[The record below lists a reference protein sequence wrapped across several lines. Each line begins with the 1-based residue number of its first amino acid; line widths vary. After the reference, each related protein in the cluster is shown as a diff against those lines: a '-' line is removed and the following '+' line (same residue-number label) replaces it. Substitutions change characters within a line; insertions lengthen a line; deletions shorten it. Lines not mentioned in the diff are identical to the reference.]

1 MIDSDIIMASATS
14 ASEPHVFNPLA
25 FDLSKAVS
33 QLSTLIGSSTFGS
46 VDLDI
51 IHGANSL
58 TAKSRLLDTVAK
70 AMINPAWTLGAIR
83 LFRPIVIDLVARWTL
98 PGFTNF
104 LDSTPASP
112 NASRTVYKIELV
124 AKAFS
129 IVLPIVPQVKSLAV
143 TYFAHS
149 TSLFERL
156 NHLSNYRELEVTSLL
171 TAELQDLLLTTYRLL
186 GFSASTFA
194 PLWNWGP
201 LVQLLQFQ
209 SPCIRYITVLCLGK
223 VYGLS
228 DAQVKSLLASVVGAG
243 HSLDESDEPLFM
255 TIDGNRIDIRFL
267 SLWEQQQLADAQ
279 ILLLHNNYHLNSDE
293 QQHELSEDDLCSLTS
308 NLCGV
313 LLSKTAFLDRKQE
326 SAEHFYDP
334 KLVLTSTTSK
344 NLHAVSLALSIG
356 APTLLEGVTG
366 AGKTALVEE
375 LASRTGRGAELV
387 KIHLGDQTDPKVLLG
402 TYVSTSTPGSFRWQ
416 AGVLTTAVME
426 GRWVLIEDI
435 DLAPAE
441 VLSVL
446 LPLLE
451 TRHLFIPSRGEKIK
465 AKEGFQLFGT
475 RSFVPT
481 RSGKGISSR
490 GGELMTGANLWT
502 RVHVEPLSVQELET
516 VVRQK
521 FTHIGDFA
529 THVMTLFQTVVGM
542 YQDPNFSALA
552 SSTMGRFLSTR
563 DLMKWCN
570 RVDILIGEKLNNST
584 DVGMDLT
591 LRQDLFS
598 EANDCFCGMIP
609 DYNVWMTVLETLGR
623 PLQISQELV
632 HNYVDQY
639 KPALEV
645 DESTIRI
652 GRVNLSSIAAHGK
665 QKQKQALIKREK
677 KRPFATTGHAL
688 RLMERIAVCIHLTE
702 PVLLVGETGT
712 GKTTVVQHLA
722 DMIHQNL
729 VVVNLSQQSDSSDLL
744 GGFKPVDGKVLAIPM
759 KEEFERLFEKT
770 FSVKKN
776 GKFLDMVRKTFIHQ
790 KWSNFVTLL
799 KQAVKMSQQKF
810 EGEQNAES
818 KRVSSP
824 TLRNAWKTFAK
835 KVEEFEVQQ
844 VQSQNK
850 FVFNF
855 MEGSLVKAVRQGDW
869 ILLDEINLATTETLE
884 CLSGLLQD
892 AHGSLLLT
900 EKGDV
905 EPIKRHPNFRL
916 FACMNPATD
925 VGKRELP
932 PGLRNRFT
940 EFYVHP
946 PDNRYDDLLQIVKQY
961 LAGIASGDERSYD
974 DVAEFYMSAKKLAAE
989 HKLVDGANQRPHFS
1003 MRTLARAL
1011 TYVAQI
1017 FPVYGLRRSLYEGF
1031 CMTFLTQLDK
1041 ESEVLMSDLIFKTI
1055 LRGVQ
1060 NPQNLITQIPRQPH
1074 EDYIQF
1080 GYFWLQQGQFPPEDD
1095 TRYILTNSV
1104 ETKLYNLAR
1113 VIMSRKFPVL
1123 IQGPT
1128 SAGKTSMVE
1137 YMAKKTG
1144 HRFVRINNHEHT
1156 DLQEY
1161 LGTYVSNNEGK
1172 LVFQEG
1178 VLVEALRNGYW
1189 IVLDELNLAPSDV
1202 LEALNRLL
1210 DDNRELLIPET
1221 QEIVKP
1227 HPHFMLFAT
1236 QNPAGLYGGRKA
1248 LSRAFRNRFLELHF
1262 DDIPED
1268 ELETILSRRCA
1279 IAPSY
1284 CKKLVKV
1291 YKELMERRQSTRI
1304 FEQKHGFITL
1314 RDLFRW
1320 AGRDPQ
1326 GYQELA
1332 ENGYMLLAERC
1343 RKDEEKKV
1351 VKQVLEQVMKVQL
1364 SEDAMYDCNSLEEF
1378 TIYDRMLKE
1387 HAAKT
1392 GEDTKLVWTKAMRR
1406 LFSLVARCLRHNE
1419 PVLLVGETGCGKT
1432 TVCQMLAETYQRQL
1446 HILNCHQ
1453 NTETGDLLGGQRPV
1467 RHREALDEPEKQQ
1480 QLFEWHDG
1488 PLVQAMKEGHLFL
1501 LDEISLADDS
1511 VLERLN
1517 SVLEPSRLLVLAEK
1531 GGKHVEELYGAA
1543 NFQFLATMNPG
1554 GDYGKKELSPALR
1567 NRFTEIWVPSVTDRD
1582 DLISIIDEQM
1592 TDPALAGYSTKMLDF
1607 ISWYTLAI
1615 GQNRAVVSLRD
1626 ILSWV
1631 KFINVA
1637 VDSGLSAELS
1647 FAHGGCIVLLDG
1659 LGSHGSSGSFLSG
1672 PLLKDF
1678 RLKCL
1683 RHLSG
1688 KPDATEL
1695 DILGET
1701 KDKVQTAGDKFAIGP
1716 FQIPRG
1722 KMAKT
1727 DIKFTLLAPTTADN
1741 AMRVI
1746 RAMQLKK
1753 PILLEGSPGVGKTSL
1768 VSALAAASGH
1778 NLVRI
1783 NLSEQTDLM
1792 DLFGSDLPVEGGNSG
1807 EFAWRDAPF
1816 LQAMKAGDWVLLD
1829 ELNLASQSV
1838 LEGLNSCLD
1847 HRGAVY
1853 IPELDREFF
1862 CAKEFRVFGAQ
1873 NPLQQGGGRK
1883 GLPKSFVNRFT
1894 QVYVEQLTSDDL
1906 LFICSHLFSE
1916 FEPSTM
1922 AKMIDFNNRMYQ
1934 ETMVRCSFGRKGSPW
1949 EFNLRDVFRWL
1960 ELMQKDHVTDPAEYL
1975 DIIYMQRMRTH
1986 QDREQIVKLYE
1997 SVFDVKYDRP
2007 AQPHY
2012 RATATSFNV
2021 GHSRLPRKQTGSS
2034 IDVFEHQDHV
2044 LQSFLS
2050 PLESLMKCVEL
2061 SWMAIIT
2068 GPSASGKT
2076 SLVRLLSKMTGHRLE
2091 EFAMNN
2097 SVDTMELLGG
2107 FEQVDLNRHRQVVMD
2122 TLHDMINAASK
2133 NLLMYFATLSSDS
2146 EQYGIVLQ
2154 LIRQLNDSWY
2164 ALESKQQM
2172 RLMAADVES
2181 GELDYTLVSN
2191 VLSCLQSASVVD
2203 PGAQASIEAVSVLI
2217 QNLQKLEK
2225 DTVAGKFEWIDGLLI
2240 NALEKGDWL
2249 LIDNAN
2255 MCNPSVLD
2263 RLNPLFENDG
2273 VLMVNERGL
2282 VDGTV
2287 KVIKPHPNFRMFMTV
2302 DPQNGELSRAM
2313 RNRGIEISLV
2323 DSNWNK
2329 NSKDVIKLAN
2339 SLGVRGPKLPMLL
2352 NEWQGEATA
2361 QRRHFAKGENVR
2373 DYLLFAA
2380 YLVERLQR
2388 GQALKVAIKES
2399 FFQVFVDVKEAP
2411 EALVLL
2417 LESNLDENVLQT
2429 MLSPTNSPFLI
2440 GGQMLQEDSVL
2451 ATVALQGAYLIYLL
2465 QTLDSEDAE
2474 SAKKMEIAGDYFLE
2488 HMSYHDY
2495 GVRLRWLGYMS
2506 QQAVSTRSVILER
2519 LGHIMKEIYSHP
2531 LFMELSKIQL
2541 ETKEGITTNAAVLEY
2556 TRDAYRL
2563 LIRLYK
2569 QEYAEKTMRN
2579 ATQRLKVNNLTS
2591 LQQSYCFHEGRL
2603 SESQLLH
2610 PVVAKLY
2617 PFFESVKST
2626 FATWINQGYY
2636 HACPS
2641 STFDDFN
2648 KILDAHDYAWNL
2660 AQLQNLSLD
2669 NLLIILRLIKDLMS
2683 AESVK
2688 FAQMNPVLAHI
2699 EDIMSGFDFNTSR
2712 SMKALWKYFCP
2723 STLST
2728 HSLHALEQELLKIN
2742 AIMNCYKYDSDETL
2756 EPRSLVLHAKVEAK
2770 EALVEGIATLYAVDE
2785 NDTQNAEKVIKSLG
2799 KLPEYIHR
2807 ELESSY
2813 ATNNAPSIRRDTYWD
2828 TALIPL
2834 YDHTS
2839 IVTEMELIA
2848 NLYNVACDVSDP
2860 VLMETLVKQMLEFR
2874 KFAFD
2879 KTSRPPLDI
2888 VPYQRL
2894 IWFLD
2899 SGNTANISAAL
2910 PGMVQDAAY
2919 TYHQRL
2925 WRSSMFQKNLFQLT
2939 PSEQQVDLGITEGS
2953 LCLFESV
2960 ETLAC
2965 LNILSSVERMPAD
2978 AYENALEQLKKLQC
2992 FLTSNVNLKDKKVL
3006 EVVMLIAMARQ
3017 LFRASAEIIP
3027 KNHFDDI
3034 SLEFNKMG
3042 SFSSTLLRA
3051 SIYSDKN
3058 TITPEFVAATDI
3070 LENVIKMME
3079 NIDFNAYYSAAVSS
3093 ILDAV
3098 RHLKSNDDACFY
3110 SAAGKARVL
3119 LGLAFVS
3126 AYVPDYPVD
3135 PTSEPR
3141 LHVNLLTAKKKDY
3154 LDNIDVRSSI
3164 ESMYTGNTTNEE
3176 IKSQQSGLDVINHEL
3191 AQSATI
3197 FSLRPAQSQLE
3208 EIFVDLRYLQKT
3220 MLDKNVE
3227 GLLRDLESDSV
3238 DSVLQ
3243 REALLQGNAL
3253 QFVDR
3258 VHHKFPLYRDI
3269 LQPLV
3274 VAVDEIKYGL
3284 RILTANAR
3292 KNPADQFLSAVVE
3305 LLVRDP
3311 DVSHHASDL
3320 DWHTLATPDKLAILK
3335 GVVFERAPT
3344 SSKKWA
3350 FYLRLLIVILQRLV
3364 IGVNTNAYLKTE
3376 DLVSANNVFNEII
3389 QVWKSAEEYKR
3400 KMAVEKEAL
3409 FKTRARKYEPPTD
3422 EELEE
3427 QDLNKLFANFNE
3439 DFADLAL
3446 EEDDGQ
3452 SKKTVVPD
3460 KVEEESVLDDEDIN
3474 RIGHLHRALF
3484 ETYSRDACVRSDKSW
3499 DREAIHS
3506 YAVASQL
3513 ASMATCA
3520 FGDATDRVCNA
3531 GHLRVTS
3538 LTINRLESENS
3549 FGMTSDNIYDF
3560 YQSENVGEAKR
3571 VEPIVNRFK
3580 ARIVQLIEQWPEHA
3594 ILEQLVVICDRILTF
3609 SILSPVA
3616 KFLTGVELLLQK
3628 SEDWEAYAAKHV
3640 SLKDQREELI
3650 SLIVSWRQLELNCW
3664 PKLLAAQE
3672 QYHQDAAFKWWFH
3685 LYDTVNNTSFD
3696 SNKDDDD
3703 DKNTRD
3709 LLSALDQFV
3718 QTCSIIEL
3726 EPRLKMIDSFY
3737 RQTKV
3742 QAQLST
3748 FEGEKLNYEKTATIL
3763 RNVYLYYHQFQEHAN
3778 TMLSQLRKPIE
3789 KDLKDFVKIASWK
3802 DVNIYALRQSAS
3814 KTHRQLHK
3822 CIRKYREVLSNSM
3835 LTVIANYN
3843 EEHAMY
3849 QYGDDKR
3856 YAKDI
3861 DQGLMDQLSQPSA
3874 WTSDI
3879 AISDAAAITTTAEEY
3894 DWSCAP
3900 PVKQHLSNLQ
3910 VTLDRMRLYCR
3921 KDIFVADDD
3930 TKDLPLEKFMTE
3942 MIEQI
3947 KHFQKETPSVM
3958 TDENKSL
3965 VKNQKLLK
3973 KKALVDFL
3981 KQLRRLGLKSRPGKL
3996 KEQNA
4001 DIAGLFRQQVAHLE
4015 SVVQNRDLQKEKLSS
4030 YSLASSDML
4039 GQWNKANDYYFRC
4052 IARLTHLRTISLT
4065 NVSKDLSMLE
4075 VERSMSATEHMFSL
4089 VHKERSLMARFE
4101 EQMQTLQGA
4110 AVQLASLYDS
4120 FSQGGQPIADDAAV
4134 GCRLTNHKVH
4144 IDKLVLLLDQAVV
4157 IVALQAA
4164 GSVGHQH
4171 MLKDLQNMC
4180 RDVQKIQKTVDY
4192 WFVQRY
4198 LYPRAATGLDFSLL
4212 SVDVEKLIDSHVEKI
4227 ELINTQLV
4235 STMQV
4240 LPRSSHVLFP
4250 IVQLIQNMQLDAA
4263 ATGPFK
4269 LTDEQNDVETSMIE
4283 LRNKIHGLVDTT
4295 LVSIQD
4301 LKKVNAS
4308 PAVKAKTEDA
4318 VVDDDDET
4326 ETMCQ
4331 DYIRLQNT
4339 KQFALASALHLEA
4352 ASKRCVD
4359 VLTIAHSLVAR
4370 PSSQRQPASVLQE
4383 ISRLL
4388 QEAYPFLQQYM
4399 LIVQHTLSKMLIHHK
4414 SMAKM
4419 TYCLVNSFS
4428 IIITKG
4434 FCMPAGA
4441 DDGEEGEADGTMS
4454 GTGVGEG
4461 EGTKDVSNEIEDE
4474 EQVLGTQNEERNKD
4488 DKQDTKEE
4496 KNGMD
4501 MENDFDGN
4509 LEDIEQDDEDKEED
4523 DSDSEEEDPDEQIG
4537 DVDDMDPDAVDDKMW
4552 GDEAEENLKES
4563 DKTVDDQGNQDQQ
4576 QESEIVAKEEQDQ
4589 QNDNKGEKPE
4599 KSDKKDKQQEADGD
4613 EGDGDEEMDDQNQ
4626 DSNNDD
4632 EEEDAEGEGQDE
4644 DDVEN
4649 KAGEHLNAEI
4659 PEAETLEL
4667 PDDLNMD
4674 GEDDGDEEGDD
4685 GQGMDD
4691 PMDMDE
4697 QPAKQGEEEQLPEE
4711 DENAEA
4717 FRDALDDVDQTPNED
4732 EEMADASAQMDT
4744 EQGQGEQDE
4753 ENNNSGDDEE
4763 SQKEDEELAPE
4774 VGDAEQQQKSGRI
4787 EEDDQDGE
4795 EENKA
4800 QNREQPNSD
4809 ATADNQ
4815 FGVQGESGKQS
4826 KSSAGKEEG
4835 QDDTADTNDAQ
4846 DETFEKKEQK
4856 GKSERGANQANEEE
4870 DAKNE
4875 EQGDQESEEQE
4886 AKEAQANPQRS
4897 LGDALEKW
4905 RRRLADLD
4913 DEANNDQEEADK
4925 EMKTDDQDTEEAKVN
4940 EEDSFEYVKNNEDAH
4955 DMQTM
4960 GNAQPD
4966 QVQDL
4971 KMGGI
4976 DEENEDSKETSG
4988 EMEID
4993 QQADDVDTMPL
5004 PRDTLEASGSTDV
5017 QGAILSKKLPEQ
5029 PVMDENEVLTV
5040 DESVVAREP
5049 LEQEDIERMR
5059 DELETQVSDWR
5070 EEGRDINKARELW
5083 QGYENLTHDLAMGLC
5098 EQLRLILEPTLAT
5111 KLKGDYRT
5119 GKRLNMKKIIPYIA
5133 SQFKKDKIWLR
5144 RTKPSKR
5151 QYQVM
5156 ISVDD
5161 SKSMS
5166 ESHSVQLAYE
5176 ALSLISKALS
5186 QLEVG
5191 DISITSFGERVR
5203 LLHPF
5208 DQPFTAESGANVIQQ
5223 FTFAQQ
5229 KTYVKNLIE
5238 TSVGLFESA
5247 KHSSGPGNAELWQLQ
5262 LIISDGICEDHN
5274 TLQALVRSALEQQI
5288 MMIFIVVDNKPEKDS
5303 ILNMTNVKYT
5313 IKDGKYGIQMNPYL
5327 ETFPFQYFMVLRDIN
5342 SLPEALS
5349 DALRQYFSFVSA

>member
-1 MIDSDIIMASATS
+1 MIDSDTTMTTVAKVIDDST
-14 ASEPHVFNPLA
+14 FNPLA
-25 FDLSKAVS
+25 FDLMKAVT
-33 QLSTLIGSSTFGS
+33 QLSTLVEGSTFAG
-46 VDLDI
+46 VDLQI
-51 IHGANSL
+51 LKTPNAATS
-58 TAKSRLLDTVAK
+58 KSQLLDIVSK
-70 AMINPAWTLGAIR
+70 AMLRPEWTTSVVR
-83 LFRPIVIDLVARWTL
+83 LFRPIVIDLIARWTL
-98 PGFTNF
+98 PGFTTF
-104 LDSTPASP
+104 LDSASVSP
-112 NASRTVYKIELV
+112 NASSTVYKIELV

-129 IVLPIVPQVKSLAV
+129 TVLPIVPQVKSLAV
-143 TYFAHS
+143 TYFTHS

-156 NHLSNYRELEVTSLL
+156 NHINTSNESEVASSL

-186 GFSASTFA
+186 RFSTSTFT

-201 LVQLLQFQ
+201 LVQLLQFPDP
-209 SPCIRYITVLCLGK
+209 SIRYTTVLCLSN

-228 DAQVKSLLASVVGAG
+228 DAQTKSLLTSVVGAG
-243 HSLDESDEPLFM
+243 HSLDEADEPLYTM
-255 TIDGNRIDIRFL
+255 IDGNRVDIRLL
-267 SLWEQQQLADAQ
+267 SLWEQQKQADDQ
-279 ILLLHNNYHLNSDE
+279 ISFLHNDYDLDHN
-293 QQHELSEDDLCSLTS
+293 QHELSNDDLCPLTC

-313 LLSKTAFLDRKQE
+313 LLPKTVHSTDMEEPAK
-326 SAEHFYDP
+326 HFFDP
-334 KLVLTSTTSK
+334 KLVLTNTTSK

-366 AGKTALVEE
+366 AGKTSLIEE

-416 AGVLTTAVME
+416 AGVLTTAVLE

-475 RSFVPT
+475 RSFIPT
-481 RSGKGISSR
+481 RSGKGTSSR
-490 GGELMTGANLWT
+490 GGDLMTGANLWT
-502 RVHVEPLSVQELET
+502 RVHVEPLTIEELEL

-521 FTHIGDFA
+521 FAHIGDFA

-542 YQDPNFSALA
+542 YQDPNFTALA
-552 SSTMGRFLSTR
+552 TSTMGRFLSTR
-563 DLMKWCN
+563 DLMKWCH
-570 RVDILIGEKLNNST
+570 RVNLLIGEKLHDTSA
-584 DVGMDLT
+584 VGMDLA

-609 DYNVWMTVLETLGR
+609 DYNTWMTVLETIGR
-623 PLQISQELV
+623 PLQISEELV
-632 HNYVDQY
+632 RNYVDQY
-639 KPALEV
+639 RPTL
-645 DESTIRI
+645 DLTDSTIRI
-652 GRVNLSSIAAHGK
+652 GRVNLSSIAASGK

-729 VVVNLSQQSDSSDLL
+729 IVVNLSQQSDSSDLL

-776 GKFLDMVRKTFIHQ
+776 IKFLEMVRKTFIHQ
-790 KWSNFVTLL
+790 KWTNFVTLL

-810 EGEQNAES
+810 EAEQNVES
-818 KRVSSP
+818 KKVSSP
-824 TLRNAWKTFAK
+824 TLRNAWKNFATR
-835 KVEEFEVQQ
+835 VEEFEVQQ

-925 VGKRELP
+925 VGKRDLP

-946 PDNRYDDLLQIVKQY
+946 PDARYDDLFQIVKQY
-961 LAGIASGDERSYD
+961 LVGIASGDERCYD

-1017 FPVYGLRRSLYEGF
+1017 FPTYGLRRSLYEGF

-1041 ESEVLMSDLIFKTI
+1041 ESEILMRDLIFKTI
-1055 LRGVQ
+1055 LRDVA
-1060 NPQNLITQIPRQPH
+1060 NPKNLITQIPRQPA
-1074 EDYIQF
+1074 EDFIQF
-1080 GYFWLQQGQFPPEDD
+1080 GYFWLQQGQYPPEDD
-1095 TRYILTNSV
+1095 TRYILTKSV
-1104 ETKLYNLAR
+1104 EIKLFNLAR

-1221 QEIVKP
+1221 QEVVKP

-1262 DDIPED
+1262 DDIPEN
-1268 ELETILSRRCA
+1268 ELETILSKRCA

-1284 CKKLVKV
+1284 CNKLVKV

-1351 VKQVLEQVMKVQL
+1351 VKEVLEKVMKVKIT
-1364 SEDAMYDCNSLEEF
+1364 EETMYDCSNLEEF
-1378 TIYDRMLKE
+1378 AIYDRLLKDQ
-1387 HAAKT
+1387 AAKS

-1406 LFSLVARCLRHNE
+1406 LFNLVARCLQHNE

-1432 TVCQMLAETYQRQL
+1432 TVCQMLAETYKRQL
-1446 HILNCHQ
+1446 HIVNCHQ

-1467 RHREALDEPEKQQ
+1467 RHREENEDPEKAQ

-1531 GGKHVEELYGAA
+1531 GGKHVEELYGDKD
-1543 NFQFLATMNPG
+1543 FQFLATMNPG

-1567 NRFTEIWVPSVTDRD
+1567 NRFTEIWVPAVSDRD

-1592 TDPALAGYSTKMLDF
+1592 THPSLTGFSERMLDF
-1607 ISWYTLAI
+1607 IAWYTQAL
-1615 GQNRAVVSLRD
+1615 GQSRTVVSLRD

-1637 VDSGLSAELS
+1637 VASGLDPELS
-1647 FAHGGCIVLLDG
+1647 YCHGGCLVLLDG
-1659 LGSHGSSGSFLSG
+1659 LGSHGSSGSYLTG
-1672 PLLKDF
+1672 PMLKEF

-1688 KPDATEL
+1688 KPNATEL
-1695 DILGET
+1695 EILGET
-1701 KDKVQTAGDKFAIGP
+1701 KDKVQIAGDKFAIGP

-1722 KMAKT
+1722 QLAKT

-1746 RAMQLKK
+1746 RSMQLKK

-1862 CAKEFRVFGAQ
+1862 CDKEFRVFGAQ

-1894 QVYVEQLTSDDL
+1894 QVYVEQLTSADL

-1916 FEPSTM
+1916 FEPGTM
-1922 AKMIDFNNRMYQ
+1922 AKMIDFNNKMYE
-1934 ETMVRCSFGRKGSPW
+1934 ETMIRCSFGRKGSPW

-1986 QDREQIVKLYE
+1986 DDRVKIVELYE
-1997 SVFDVKYDRP
+1997 SVFNVKYDRP
-2007 AQPHY
+2007 EKPSYHV
-2012 RATATSFNV
+2012 TTNSLSV
-2021 GHSRLPRKQTGSS
+2021 GHSRLIREQTESS
-2034 IDVFEHQDHV
+2034 VDIFEHEDHI

-2050 PLESLMKCVEL
+2050 PLESLMKCVES
-2061 SWMAIIT
+2061 SWMAIVS

-2107 FEQVDLNRHRQVVMD
+2107 FEQVDLNRHRSVVMD
-2122 TLHDMINAASK
+2122 RLHQLISRASK
-2133 NLLMYFATLSSDS
+2133 NLLMYFATLSAES
-2146 EQYGIVLQ
+2146 EQYSTVLQ

-2172 RLMAADVES
+2172 KITSTDPTA
-2181 GELDYTLVSN
+2181 GQLDYTLVTN
-2191 VLSCLQSASVVD
+2191 VVNCLNSASVVD
-2203 PGAQASIEAVSVLI
+2203 SEAKEAIESINLLI
-2217 QNLQKLEK
+2217 QNLQKLER
-2225 DTVAGKFEWIDGLLI
+2225 DSIAGKFEWIDGLLI
-2240 NALEKGDWL
+2240 NALEKGHWL

-2287 KVIKPHPNFRMFMTV
+2287 KIIKPHPNFRMFMTV

-2329 NSKDVIKLAN
+2329 NAQDVTKLAN
-2339 SLGVRGPKLPMLL
+2339 SLGVRGPKLPMIL
-2352 NEWQGEATA
+2352 NELQGCATA
-2361 QRRHFAKGENVR
+2361 QRRSFAKGENVR
-2373 DYLLFAA
+2373 DYLLFAT

-2388 GQALKVAIKES
+2388 GQSLKKAIRES
-2399 FFQVFVDVKEAP
+2399 FFQVFVDIKEAP
-2411 EALVLL
+2411 EALIAL
-2417 LESNLDENVLQT
+2417 LESDPEEDLLQN

-2440 GGQMLQEDSVL
+2440 GGLLFQDDSVL
-2451 ATVALQGAYLIYLL
+2451 ATISLQGAYLIYLL
-2465 QTLDSEDAE
+2465 QTLDPEDTA
-2474 SAKKMEIAGDYFLE
+2474 SLKKIEVAGDYFLE
-2488 HMSYHDY
+2488 HLTYQDY
-2495 GVRLRWLGYMS
+2495 GLRLRWLAYMS
-2506 QQAVSTRSVILER
+2506 QQAVDTKSTVLER
-2519 LGHIMKEIYSHP
+2519 LGYLMKEVYVHP
-2531 LFMELSKIQL
+2531 TFIELSKIQS
-2541 ETKEGITTNAAVLEY
+2541 EIKEGVPHNPTVVEY
-2556 TRDAYRL
+2556 TRNAYHL
-2563 LIRLYK
+2563 LIRLHK
-2569 QEYAEKTMRN
+2569 QEYADKNMRN
-2579 ATQRLKVNNLTS
+2579 ATQRLKVGNLTS

-2610 PVVAKLY
+2610 PVVSKLY
-2617 PFFESVKST
+2617 PLFESIKSS
-2626 FATWINQGYY
+2626 FATWINEGYY
-2636 HACPS
+2636 HACPA
-2641 STFDDFN
+2641 STFEVFN
-2648 KILDAHDYAWNL
+2648 KILDARDFAWNL
-2660 AQLQNLSLD
+2660 TQMESLSLD
-2669 NLLIILRLIKDLMS
+2669 NLLIILRIMKDLMS
-2683 AESVK
+2683 AEGIK
-2688 FAQMNPVLAHI
+2688 CTQMNPVFGHI
-2699 EDIMSGFDFNTSR
+2699 ENIMSGFDFNTSR

-2723 STLST
+2723 STLSSE
-2728 HSLHALEQELLKIN
+2728 SLHELEAELHKIN
-2742 AIMNCYKYDSDETL
+2742 ATMNSYKYDSEERL
-2756 EPRSLVLHAKVEAK
+2756 NPKSLVLHAKSEAK

-2785 NDTQNAEKVIKSLG
+2785 NDTENAEKVLKSLR
-2799 KLPEYIHR
+2799 KLPEYINR
-2807 ELESSY
+2807 ELESS
-2813 ATNNAPSIRRDTYWD
+2813 APDETDVKRDTYWD
-2828 TALIPL
+2828 TALVPL
-2834 YDHTS
+2834 YDYTS
-2839 IVTEMELIA
+2839 VVTEMELIA
-2848 NLYNVACDVSDP
+2848 NLYTAACDSSDTDA
-2860 VLMETLVKQMLEFR
+2860 MEKLVEEMLKFR
-2874 KFAFD
+2874 KFAFN
-2879 KTSRPPLDI
+2879 KTSRPPLDM
-2888 VPYQRL
+2888 VPYQRM

-2899 SGNTANISAAL
+2899 SGKTDDITTAL

-2925 WRSSMFQKNLFQLT
+2925 WRSSVYQKDLYQLT
-2939 PSEQQVDLGITEGS
+2939 PSEEEVDLGITEGS
-2953 LCLFESV
+2953 LSLFESV

-2965 LNILSSVERMPAD
+2965 LNILSSVDKMPAD
-2978 AYENALEQLKKLQC
+2978 AYENALTQLKNLKQ
-2992 FLTSNVNLKDKKVL
+2992 FLTSNVNLKDRRAL
-3006 EVVMLIAMARQ
+3006 EAVMLIAMARQ
-3017 LFRASAEIIP
+3017 LLNASAEVIP
-3027 KNHFDDI
+3027 NEHYTALV
-3034 SLEFNKMG
+3034 SEFSKITA
-3042 SFSSTLLRA
+3042 FTKTLLKA
-3051 SIYSDKN
+3051 SIYS
-3058 TITPEFVAATDI
+3058 T
-3070 LENVIKMME
+3070 ENFSSQYDDALAVLTEVLRVME
-3079 NIDFNAYYSAAVSS
+3079 GADFNGFFINAIKS
-3093 ILDAV
+3093 ISECIHRL
-3098 RHLKSNDDACFY
+3098 RIKDDVGFY
-3110 SAAGKARVL
+3110 SSAGKARVL

-3126 AYVPDYPVD
+3126 AYIPDYPVD

-3141 LHVNLLTAKKKDY
+3141 LHVNLLNKKKEDHI
-3154 LDNIDVRSSI
+3154 DNIEVRSKI
-3164 ESMYTGNTTNEE
+3164 ETMYTGNDTNNIVAQE
-3176 IKSQQSGLDVINHEL
+3176 QSDLEKVNNEL
-3191 AQSATI
+3191 AHSATI
-3197 FSLRPAQSQLE
+3197 FSLRPAQSQLD
-3208 EIFVDLRYLQKT
+3208 EIFVDLRYLQKS
-3220 MLDKNVE
+3220 MLDRNVE
-3227 GLLRDLESDSV
+3227 NLLIDLEANGI

-3243 REALLQGNAL
+3243 RENLLQGNAL

-3274 VAVDEIKYGL
+3274 VAVDDIKYGL

-3292 KNPADQFLSAVVE
+3292 KDSTDKFLAEVIE

-3311 DVSHHASDL
+3311 DVSHHDYDL
-3320 DWHTLATPDKLAILK
+3320 DWHTLATPEKIAKLK
-3335 GVVFERAPT
+3335 RVVFERAPT
-3344 SSKKWA
+3344 SRKWA

-3364 IGVNTNAYLKTE
+3364 IGVNTNAYMKTD
-3376 DLVSANNVFNEII
+3376 DLISVNVLFSEII
-3389 QVWKSAEEYKR
+3389 QVWKSAEEYKH
-3400 KMAVEKEAL
+3400 KMAVEKEAM
-3409 FKTRARKYEPPTD
+3409 FKTRAKKYEPPTD

-3427 QDLNKLFANFNE
+3427 QDLKKIFADFNE
-3439 DFADLAL
+3439 DFADLNF
-3446 EEDDGQ
+3446 EDDGQ
-3452 SKKTVVPD
+3452 AKKTFIPTD
-3460 KVEEESVLDDEDIN
+3460 VEEVSVLDNEDIH
-3474 RIGHLHRALF
+3474 RIGHLHRMLF
-3484 ETYSRDACVRSDKSW
+3484 ETYSRDSCVRSDKSW
-3499 DREAIHS
+3499 DREAIQS

-3513 ASMATCA
+3513 ATMANSA
-3520 FGDATDRVCNA
+3520 FTNATDRICN
-3531 GHLRVTS
+3531 GGNLRITS

-3549 FGMTSDNIYDF
+3549 FAKTSDNIYDF

-3580 ARIVQLIEQWPEHA
+3580 ARILELVEQWPEHA
-3594 ILEQLVVICDRILTF
+3594 ILEQLIVICDRILTF

-3616 KFLTGVELLLQK
+3616 KFLTGIELLLQK

-3650 SLIVSWRQLELNCW
+3650 ALIVSWRQLELNCW

-3672 QYHQDAAFKWWFH
+3672 QYHQDAAFTWWFH
-3685 LYDTVNNTSFD
+3685 LYDTVNNTSFE
-3696 SNKDDDD
+3696 SKSEAVNT
-3703 DKNTRD
+3703 KNTKE
-3709 LLSALDQFV
+3709 LLGALDQFI
-3718 QTCSIIEL
+3718 QCASIIEF

-3737 RQTKV
+3737 RQTKI
-3742 QAQLST
+3742 QAQLSN
-3748 FEGEKLNYEKTATIL
+3748 FEGEKLNYERTATIL
-3763 RNVYLYYHQFQEHAN
+3763 RNVYLYYSQFQEHAN
-3778 TMLSQLRKPIE
+3778 TMLAQLRKPIE
-3789 KDLKDFVKIASWK
+3789 KDLKDFVKIATWK
-3802 DVNIYALRQSAS
+3802 DVNIYALRQSAA

-3822 CIRKYREVLSNSM
+3822 CIRKYRDVLNNSM
-3835 LTVIANYN
+3835 LTIIANYN

-3849 QYGDDKR
+3849 QFGDDKR

-3861 DQGLMDQLSQPSA
+3861 NRGLVDQLSQPSI
-3874 WTSDI
+3874 WTG
-3879 AISDAAAITTTAEEY
+3879 TTVMPESNDDF
-3894 DWSCAP
+3894 DWSSAP
-3900 PVKQHLSNLQ
+3900 EVKQHLSNLQ
-3910 VTLDRMRLYCR
+3910 VTLNRMRAYCR
-3921 KDIFVADDD
+3921 KDIFVADEE
-3930 TKDLPLEKFMTE
+3930 TKELPLENFITE
-3942 MIEQI
+3942 MIEQV
-3947 KHFQKETPSVM
+3947 KYFQKETPSIM
-3958 TDENKSL
+3958 TEENKST

-3981 KQLRRLGLKSRPGKL
+3981 KELRRLGLKSRPGTL

-4001 DIAGLFRQQVAHLE
+4001 DTAILFRQQVADLE
-4015 SVVQNRDLQKEKLSS
+4015 SVIRSRDLQKEKLSS
-4030 YSLASSDML
+4030 YTCATADMVE
-4039 GQWNKANDYYFRC
+4039 QWKKANDYYFRC
-4052 IARLTHLRTISLT
+4052 IARMTHLRTISTT

-4075 VERSMSATEHMFSL
+4075 VERSLAATEHMFSL
-4089 VHKERSLMARFE
+4089 ITKERSVLYRVE
-4101 EQMQTLQGA
+4101 GRMQILQGA

-4120 FSQGGQPIADDAAV
+4120 FSQGKPIASDAEL

-4144 IDKLVLLLDQAVV
+4144 IDKLALFLNQAVAV
-4157 IVALQAA
+4157 VSLQA
-4164 GSVGHQH
+4164 GSVGQRT
-4171 MLKDLQNMC
+4171 LKDLEEMV
-4180 RDVQKIQKTVDY
+4180 RSIQKIQKTVDY
-4192 WFVQRY
+4192 CFVQRY
-4198 LYPRAATGLDFSLL
+4198 LYPKSATGLEFSLL
-4212 SVDVEKLIDSHVEKI
+4212 STDIEEMIKSHSEKI
-4227 ELINTQLV
+4227 ELIHTLV
-4235 STMQV
+4235 LSAMQV
-4240 LPRSSHVLFP
+4240 LPQSSHVLFP
-4250 IVQLIQNMQLDAA
+4250 ITQYIESIGRLPITQVQEEEESEAEKVTIVDLREKIYGLIDAA
-4263 ATGPFK
+4263 
-4269 LTDEQNDVETSMIE
+4269 
-4283 LRNKIHGLVDTT
+4283 

-4301 LKKVNAS
+4301 LKKANAAS
-4308 PAVKAKTEDA
+4308 EKPKSILTEEGEEEEEDT
-4318 VVDDDDET
+4318 DD
-4326 ETMCQ
+4326 MSQ
-4331 DYIRLQNT
+4331 DYIRLQSS
-4339 KQFALASALHLEA
+4339 KQAKLASALHLEA
-4352 ASKRCVD
+4352 ASKRCIE
-4359 VLTIAHSLVAR
+4359 VLTIAHTLMSRSESADV
-4370 PSSQRQPASVLQE
+4370 VNE

-4388 QEAYPFLQQYM
+4388 QESYPFLQQYM
-4399 LIVQHTLSKMLIHHK
+4399 LIVQHTLSKMLVHHK
-4414 SMAKM
+4414 AMAKM

-4441 DDGEEGEADGTMS
+4441 DDGEEGDADGVMS
-4454 GTGVGEG
+4454 GTGMGEG
-4461 EGTKDVSNEIEDE
+4461 EGNKDVSEEIEDE
-4474 EQVLGTQNEERNKD
+4474 EQVLGTQNEERNND
-4488 DKQDTKEE
+4488 DQQDTKEE

-4509 LEDIEQDDEDKEED
+4509 LEDRELDEEKDED
-4523 DSDSEEEDPDEQIG
+4523 DSGSSDEEEDPDEQIG

-4563 DKTVDDQGNQDQQ
+4563 DKTVEDQGNQDQE
-4576 QESEIVAKEEQDQ
+4576 QESEIVAKDENDEQPDS
-4589 QNDNKGEKPE
+4589 KGEKPD
-4599 KSDKKDKQQEADGD
+4599 KNDKKDKQQEADGE
-4613 EGDGDEEMDDQNQ
+4613 EGDGDEEMDD
-4626 DSNNDD
+4626 DKEEGD
-4632 EEEDAEGEGQDE
+4632 EENEAEGEGEDE

-4649 KAGEHLNAEI
+4649 KAGEQLNAEI

-4667 PDDLNMD
+4667 PDDMNMD
-4674 GEDDGDEEGDD
+4674 GDDDNEDGGEEGQD
-4685 GQGMDD
+4685 MND

-4697 QPAKQGEEEQLPEE
+4697 KATNQGEEQLPEE
-4711 DENAEA
+4711 DEDAEA
-4717 FRDALDDVDQTPNED
+4717 FHDALDDVDPGMDGED

-4744 EQGQGEQDE
+4744 EVGEGEDDEEKNASGDE
-4753 ENNNSGDDEE
+4753 ENEE
-4763 SQKEDEELAPE
+4763 NEELAPE
-4774 VGDAEQQQKSGRI
+4774 VGDSEQQKKNGQI
-4787 EEDDQDGE
+4787 EEDEQDAD

-4800 QNREQPNSD
+4800 QNREQPDSD

-4826 KSSAGKEEG
+4826 KSSAGKKEG
-4835 QDDTADTNDAQ
+4835 EDDTAENDDDAA
-4846 DETFEKKEQK
+4846 DEKADKQEKK
-4856 GKSERGANQANEEE
+4856 GKSERGANQSNEEE
-4870 DAKNE
+4870 ADDAEK
-4875 EQGDQESEEQE
+4875 EQQGEDDSEEQE
-4886 AKEAQANPQRS
+4886 ASQAQSNPQRS

-4913 DEANNDQEEADK
+4913 DEAENEEEEADSEK
-4925 EMKTDDQDTEEAKVN
+4925 EKKTDDPDTEEAKVN
-4940 EEDSFEYVKNNEDAH
+4940 EDDSFEYVKNDDEAH

-4971 KMGGI
+4971 KMGGM
-4976 DEENEDSKETSG
+4976 DEEKEDSKETSG
-4988 EMEID
+4988 EMEVDD
-4993 QQADDVDTMPL
+4993 QVDDVDTMPL
-5004 PRDTLEASGSTDV
+5004 ARETLDMSGTGDN

-5029 PVMDENEVLTV
+5029 QLMDENEILTM

-5191 DISITSFGERVR
+5191 SISISSFGERVR

-5208 DQPFTAESGANVIQQ
+5208 DQPFTSESGANVIQQ

-5238 TSVGLFESA
+5238 TSLGLFEGA
-5247 KHSSGPGNAELWQLQ
+5247 KHTSGPGNAELWQLQ

-5274 TLQALVRSALEQQI
+5274 TLRALVRSALDQQI

-5342 SLPEALS
+5342 ALPEVLS

>member
-1 MIDSDIIMASATS
+1 MVDSDTIMATTTTATLVTES
-14 ASEPHVFNPLA
+14 DVFNPLA
-25 FDLSKAVS
+25 FDFIHAVN

-46 VDLDI
+46 VDLDVL
-51 IHGANSL
+51 HQAATFTDATS
-58 TAKSRLLDTVAK
+58 KSQLLDTVSK
-70 AMINPAWTLGAIR
+70 AMLKPEWTLSVVR

-98 PGFTNF
+98 PSFTDF
-104 LDSTPASP
+104 LDSASASP
-112 NASRTVYKIELV
+112 NANRTVYKIELV
-124 AKAFS
+124 AKAVS
-129 IVLPIVPQVKSLAV
+129 VVLPIVPQVKSLAV
-143 TYFAHS
+143 TYFTHS

-156 NHLSNYRELEVTSLL
+156 NHLNNYRELEVTSSL

-186 GFSASTFA
+186 SFSTSTFT

-209 SPCIRYITVLCLGK
+209 NPCIRYITVLCLSK

-228 DAQVKSLLASVVGAG
+228 DAQIKSLLTSVVGAG
-243 HSLDESDEPLFM
+243 HSLDEFDEPLFT
-255 TIDGNRIDIRFL
+255 TIDGNRVDLRFL

-279 ILLLHNNYHLNSDE
+279 ISLLHNNYDLQQN
-293 QQHELSEDDLCSLTS
+293 QQHELSEGDLCSLTC

-313 LLSKTAFLDRKQE
+313 LVAKTASLDKE
-326 SAEHFYDP
+326 ETVKHFYDP
-334 KLVLTSTTSK
+334 KLVLTNTTSK

-366 AGKTALVEE
+366 AGKTALIEE

-416 AGVLTTAVME
+416 AGVLTTAVLE

-481 RSGKGISSR
+481 RSGKGMSSR

-502 RVHVEPLSVQELET
+502 RVHVEPLSAQELET

-563 DLMKWCN
+563 DLMKWCH
-570 RVDILIGEKLNNST
+570 RVDLLIGEKLNDNT
-584 DVGMDLT
+584 EVGMDLA

-609 DYNVWMTVLETLGR
+609 DYNVWMTVLEALGR
-623 PLQISQELV
+623 PLQISEELV
-632 HNYVDQY
+632 RNYVDQY

-652 GRVNLSSIAAHGK
+652 GRVNLSSIAASGK

-729 VVVNLSQQSDSSDLL
+729 IVVNLSQQSDSSDLL

-776 GKFLDMVRKTFIHQ
+776 GKFLEMVRKTFIHQ

-810 EGEQNAES
+810 EAEQNAEC

-925 VGKRELP
+925 VGKRDLP

-1041 ESEVLMSDLIFKTI
+1041 ESEVLMRDLIFKTI

-1060 NPQNLITQIPRQPH
+1060 NPQHLITQIPRQPH
-1074 EDYIQF
+1074 EDFIQF

-1351 VKQVLEQVMKVQL
+1351 VKQVLEQVMKVKL
-1364 SEDAMYDCNSLEEF
+1364 SEDDMYDCNNLEEF
-1378 TIYDRMLKE
+1378 AIYDRMLRE

-1406 LFSLVARCLRHNE
+1406 LFSLVARCLQHNE

-1432 TVCQMLAETYQRQL
+1432 TVCQMLAETYNREL
-1446 HILNCHQ
+1446 HIVNCHQ

-1467 RHREALDEPEKQQ
+1467 RNREANEDKQ

-1582 DLISIIDEQM
+1582 DLIKIIDEQM
-1592 TDPALAGYSTKMLDF
+1592 THPDLKGYSAKMLDF
-1607 ISWYTLAI
+1607 IAWYTQAI
-1615 GQNRAVVSLRD
+1615 GQSRTVVSLRD

-1672 PLLKDF
+1672 TLLKDF

-1688 KPDATEL
+1688 KPNATEL
-1695 DILGET
+1695 EILGET
-1701 KDKVQTAGDKFAIGP
+1701 KDKVHTAGDKFAIGP
-1716 FQIPRG
+1716 FEIPRG
-1722 KMAKT
+1722 QLAKT

-1746 RAMQLKK
+1746 RSMQLKK

-1922 AKMIDFNNRMYQ
+1922 AKMIDFNNKMYE
-1934 ETMVRCSFGRKGSPW
+1934 ETMIRCTFGRKGSPW

-1986 QDREQIVKLYE
+1986 EDRVHIVQLYE
-1997 SVFDVKYDRP
+1997 SVFNVKYDRP
-2007 AQPHY
+2007 VKPHY
-2012 RATATSFNV
+2012 QVTATSFNV
-2021 GHSRLPRKQTGSS
+2021 GHSRLARKQTGSS
-2034 IDVFEHQDHV
+2034 LDVFEHQDHV

-2050 PLESLMKCVEL
+2050 PLESLIKCVES
-2061 SWMAIIT
+2061 SWMAIVT

-2076 SLVRLLSKMTGHRLE
+2076 SLVRLLSKMTGNRLE

-2122 TLHDMINAASK
+2122 SLHQMVNQASK
-2133 NLLMYFATLSSDS
+2133 SLLMYFATLASDS
-2146 EQYGIVLQ
+2146 EQYGTVLQ
-2154 LIRQLNDSWY
+2154 LVRQLNDAWY
-2164 ALESKQQM
+2164 ALESKQHMQHM
-2172 RLMAADVES
+2172 SADPEA
-2181 GELDYTLVSN
+2181 GALDYTLVSN
-2191 VLSCLQSASVVD
+2191 VIHCLNSASVVD
-2203 PGAQASIEAVSVLI
+2203 QEAQTSIEAVSVSI

-2225 DTVAGKFEWIDGLLI
+2225 ETVAGKFEWIDGLLI
-2240 NALEKGDWL
+2240 NALEKGYWL

-2329 NSKDVIKLAN
+2329 NPQDVIKLAN
-2339 SLGVRGPKLPMLL
+2339 ALGVRGPKLPMLL
-2352 NEWQGEATA
+2352 NTLQGEATA
-2361 QRRHFAKGENVR
+2361 QRRQFVKGENVR
-2373 DYLLFAA
+2373 DYLLFAT

-2388 GQALKVAIKES
+2388 GQSLKAAIRES
-2399 FFQVFVDVKEAP
+2399 FFQVFVDIKQAP
-2411 EALVLL
+2411 EALVAL
-2417 LESNLDENVLQT
+2417 LESNAEEEDLLQT

-2440 GGQMLQEDSVL
+2440 GGQLLQEDSVL
-2451 ATVALQGAYLIYLL
+2451 ATTALQGAYLIYLL
-2465 QTLDSEDAE
+2465 QTLDADDAE
-2474 SAKKMEIAGDYFLE
+2474 SVKKIEIAGDYFLE
-2488 HMSYHDY
+2488 HLSYQDY

-2506 QQAVSTRSVILER
+2506 QQAVSTKSTVLER
-2519 LGHIMKEIYSHP
+2519 LGYIMKEVYAHP
-2531 LFMELSKIQL
+2531 MFLEFSKLQS
-2541 ETKEGITTNAAVLEY
+2541 EMKEGVATNTAVLEY
-2556 TRDAYRL
+2556 TRHAYHL
-2563 LIRLYK
+2563 LIRLHK
-2569 QEYAEKTMRN
+2569 QEYADKNMRN

-2591 LQQSYCFHEGRL
+2591 LQQSYCFHQGRL
-2603 SESQLLH
+2603 TDSQLLH
-2610 PVVAKLY
+2610 PVVTKLY
-2617 PFFESVKST
+2617 PFFESVKSA

-2636 HACPS
+2636 HACPT
-2641 STFDDFN
+2641 STFDAFN
-2648 KILDAHDYAWNL
+2648 KILDARDYAWNL
-2660 AQLQNLSLD
+2660 TQLPSLSLD
-2669 NLLIILRLIKDLMS
+2669 NLLIILRIIKDLMS
-2683 AESVK
+2683 ADGVK
-2688 FAQMNPVLAHI
+2688 CAQMDPVFAHI

-2728 HSLHALEQELLKIN
+2728 ESLHALEQELHKIN
-2742 AIMNCYKYDSDETL
+2742 ATMNAYKYDSEETL
-2756 EPRSLVLHAKVEAK
+2756 EPKSLVLRAKVEAK
-2770 EALVEGIATLYAVDE
+2770 EALVEGLATLYAVDE
-2785 NDTQNAEKVIKSLG
+2785 NDAENADKVMKSLA
-2799 KLPEYIHR
+2799 KLPDYIHR
-2807 ELESSY
+2807 ELESSTSNE
-2813 ATNNAPSIRRDTYWD
+2813 ASVRRDTYWD

-2834 YDHTS
+2834 YDYTS

-2848 NLYNVACDVSDP
+2848 NLYNVACDASDMAT
-2860 VLMETLVKQMLEFR
+2860 METLVEHMLKFR
-2874 KFAFD
+2874 KFALD
-2879 KTSRPPLDI
+2879 KTSRPPLDM
-2888 VPYQRL
+2888 VPYQRMV
-2894 IWFLD
+2894 WFLD
-2899 SGNTANISAAL
+2899 SGKTANVATAL

-2925 WRSSMFQKNLFQLT
+2925 WRSSVFQKNLFQLT
-2939 PSEQQVDLGITEGS
+2939 PSEEEVDLGITEGS
-2953 LCLFESV
+2953 LSLFESV

-2965 LNILSSVERMPAD
+2965 LNILSSVDKMPAD
-2978 AYENALEQLKKLQC
+2978 AYENALAQLKNLKQ
-2992 FLTSNVNLKDKKVL
+2992 FLTSNVNLKDKKSL

-3017 LFRASAEIIP
+3017 LLNASAQVIP
-3027 KNHFDDI
+3027 QHHFDSI
-3034 SLEFNKMG
+3034 SDEFSKIG
-3042 SFSSTLLRA
+3042 SFSSTLLKS
-3051 SIYSDKN
+3051 SIYSTAN
-3058 TITPEFVAATDI
+3058 ISAEFDAALDV
-3070 LENVIKMME
+3070 LNHVIKMMQD
-3079 NIDFNAYYSAAVSS
+3079 IDFNAYYSAAVTA
-3093 ILDAV
+3093 ILDSV
-3098 RHLKSNDDACFY
+3098 RHLRSKDHASFFT
-3110 SAAGKARVL
+3110 AAGKARVL

-3126 AYVPDYPVD
+3126 CYIPDYPVD

-3141 LHVNLLTAKKKDY
+3141 LHVNLLTAKKKEHV
-3154 LDNIDVRSSI
+3154 DNIEVRTSI
-3164 ESMYTGNTTNEE
+3164 EKMYTGNTTNQD
-3176 IKSQQSGLDVINHEL
+3176 IKLQQAGLDAVNTEL
-3191 AQSATI
+3191 AHSATI
-3197 FSLRPAQSQLE
+3197 FSLRPAQSQLDD
-3208 EIFVDLRYLQKT
+3208 IFVDLRYLQKS

-3227 GLLRDLESDSV
+3227 SLLNDLEANGV

-3274 VAVDEIKYGL
+3274 VAVDDIKYGL

-3292 KNPADQFLSAVVE
+3292 KDAVDHFLSEVIE

-3311 DVSHHASDL
+3311 DVSHHAYDL
-3320 DWHTLATPDKLAILK
+3320 DWHTLATPDKIATLK
-3335 GVVFERAPT
+3335 RVVFERAPT
-3344 SSKKWA
+3344 SRKWA

-3364 IGVNTNAYLKTE
+3364 IGVNTNAYIKTD
-3376 DLVSANNVFNEII
+3376 DLIAVNVLFSEII

-3409 FKTRARKYEPPTD
+3409 FKTRAKKYEPPTD
-3422 EELEE
+3422 EELEQE
-3427 QDLNKLFANFNE
+3427 DLNKIFANFNQ
-3439 DFADLAL
+3439 DFADLVL
-3446 EEDDGQ
+3446 EDDGQ
-3452 SKKTVVPD
+3452 QKAKSMVPNS
-3460 KVEEESVLDDEDIN
+3460 VEEESVLDDEDIH
-3474 RIGHLHRALF
+3474 RIGHLHRVLF

-3499 DREAIHS
+3499 DRETIQS

-3513 ASMATCA
+3513 ASMANTA
-3520 FGDATDRVCNA
+3520 FSDATDRICNA
-3531 GHLRVTS
+3531 GHLRVTT

-3571 VEPIVNRFK
+3571 IEPIVNRFK
-3580 ARIVQLIEQWPEHA
+3580 ARVMQLIEQWPEHA

-3696 SNKDDDD
+3696 SEDDEEN
-3703 DKNTRD
+3703 DKNTRE
-3709 LLSALDQFV
+3709 LLGALDQFV

-3726 EPRLKMIDSFY
+3726 EPRLKMIDTFY
-3737 RQTKV
+3737 RQTKI

-3748 FEGEKLNYEKTATIL
+3748 FEGEKLNYERTATIL

-3778 TMLSQLRKPIE
+3778 TMLAQLRKPIE
-3789 KDLKDFVKIASWK
+3789 KDLKDFVKIATWK
-3802 DVNIYALRQSAS
+3802 DVNIYALRQSAA

-3822 CIRKYREVLSNSM
+3822 CIRKYREVLNNSM

-3861 DQGLMDQLSQPSA
+3861 NQGLMDQLSQPA
-3874 WTSDI
+3874 TWTGDI
-3879 AISDAAAITTTAEEY
+3879 AIPQVESEF
-3894 DWSCAP
+3894 DWSGAP
-3900 PVKQHLSNLQ
+3900 PVKQHLSSLQ
-3910 VTLDRMRLYCR
+3910 VTLNRMRLYCR
-3921 KDIFVADDD
+3921 KDIFVADDE
-3930 TKDLPLEKFMTE
+3930 TKELPLENFMTE
-3942 MIEQI
+3942 MIEQV
-3947 KHFQKETPSVM
+3947 KYFQKETPSIM

-3981 KQLRRLGLKSRPGKL
+3981 KELRRLGLKSRPGKM

-4001 DIAGLFRQQVAHLE
+4001 DVAGLFRQQVANLE
-4015 SVVQNRDLQKEKLSS
+4015 SVIQNRDLQKEKLSS
-4030 YSLASSDML
+4030 YSFASADMME
-4039 GQWNKANDYYFRC
+4039 QWQKSNDYYFRC
-4052 IARLTHLRTISLT
+4052 IARMTHLRTISLT

-4075 VERSMSATEHMFSL
+4075 VERSLSATEHMFSL
-4089 VHKERSLMARFE
+4089 VAKERHLIARFE
-4101 EQMQTLQGA
+4101 ERMQVLQGA
-4110 AVQLASLYDS
+4110 AVQLASLYDA
-4120 FSQGGQPIADDAAV
+4120 FAQGQPIANDAEL

-4144 IDKLVLLLDQAVV
+4144 IDKLALFLNQAVAV
-4157 IVALQAA
+4157 ITLQA
-4164 GSVGHQH
+4164 GSVGQQT
-4171 MLKDLQNMC
+4171 LKDLQAMC
-4180 RDVQKIQKTVDY
+4180 RDVQKMQKTVDY

-4198 LYPRAATGLDFSLL
+4198 LYPRAATGLSFSLL
-4212 SVDVEKLIDSHVEKI
+4212 SADVETLMNAHSEKI
-4227 ELINTQLV
+4227 ELIHTLLV
-4235 STMQV
+4235 SAMQV
-4240 LPRSSHVLFP
+4240 LPQSSHVLFP
-4250 IVQLIQNMQLDAA
+4250 ITQFIQNMQLTSTTTLLEEDTDA
-4263 ATGPFK
+4263 TMV
-4269 LTDEQNDVETSMIE
+4269 D
-4283 LRNKIHGLVDTT
+4283 LREKMYGFIDAT

-4301 LKKVNAS
+4301 LKKANI
-4308 PAVKAKTEDA
+4308 PPVKPKSIFTEEEDQEE
-4318 VVDDDDET
+4318 ET
-4326 ETMCQ
+4326 ESMGQ
-4331 DYIRLQNT
+4331 DYIRHQSA
-4339 KQFALASALHLEA
+4339 KQAAFASALHLEA

-4359 VLTIAHSLVAR
+4359 VLTIAHRLVTR
-4370 PSSQRQPASVLQE
+4370 SSSTEPAVMQE

-4388 QEAYPFLQQYM
+4388 QETYPFLQQYM
-4399 LIVQHTLSKMLIHHK
+4399 LIAQHTLSKMLMHHK

-4419 TYCLVNSFS
+4419 TYCLVNTFS

-4441 DDGEEGEADGTMS
+4441 DDGEEGDADGTMT
-4454 GTGVGEG
+4454 GTGMGEG
-4461 EGTKDVSNEIEDE
+4461 EGNKDVSEEIEDE
-4474 EQVLGTQNEERNKD
+4474 EQVLGTQNEERNND

-4509 LEDIEQDDEDKEED
+4509 LEDIEQDDDKEED
-4523 DSDSEEEDPDEQIG
+4523 DSDSDSDEEDPDEQIG

-4563 DKTVDDQGNQDQQ
+4563 DKTVEDQGNQDQQ
-4576 QESEIVAKEEQDQ
+4576 QESEIVAKEEEDQ
-4589 QNDNKGEKPE
+4589 QNDAKGEKPQ
-4599 KSDKKDKQQEADGD
+4599 KSDKNDKQQEADGE
-4613 EGDGDEEMDDQNQ
+4613 EGDGDEEMDDENQ
-4626 DSNNDD
+4626 DGDD
-4632 EEEDAEGEGQDE
+4632 EDHEEDDAEGEGQDE

-4649 KAGEHLNAEI
+4649 KAGEQLNADI

-4674 GEDDGDEEGDD
+4674 GDDDENGDEDGEEGQD
-4685 GQGMDD
+4685 MND

-4697 QPAKQGEEEQLPEE
+4697 QPTKGEEEQLPEE

-4717 FRDALDDVDQTPNED
+4717 FHDALDDVDQNPNED

-4744 EQGQGEQDE
+4744 EQGEGEEQDDQENGEDKEDEE
-4753 ENNNSGDDEE
+4753 EN
-4763 SQKEDEELAPE
+4763 EELAPE
-4774 VGDAEQQQKSGRI
+4774 VGDSEQQQRSGQI
-4787 EEDDQDGE
+4787 EEDDQGE

-4826 KSSAGKEEG
+4826 KSSAGKKEG
-4835 QDDTADTNDAQ
+4835 EDDTADTNEDAE
-4846 DETFEKKEQK
+4846 DDTVEKKEQK

-4870 DAKNE
+4870 DQDA
-4875 EQGDQESEEQE
+4875 EQGDQDAQDQE
-4886 AKEAQANPQRS
+4886 AKEAQSNPQRS

-4913 DEANNDQEEADK
+4913 DAAEEEEEDQDADK
-4925 EMKTDDQDTEEAKVN
+4925 EKKTDDQDTEQAQVN
-4940 EEDSFEYVKNNEDAH
+4940 EEDSFEYVKNDQDAH

-4971 KMGGI
+4971 KMGGM
-4976 DEENEDSKETSG
+4976 DEEKQDTKETSG
-4988 EMEID
+4988 EMDMD

-5004 PRDTLEASGSTDV
+5004 PRDTLEMSGATDV

-5029 PVMDENEVLTV
+5029 QLMDETEVLTM

-5274 TLQALVRSALEQQI
+5274 TLRALVRNALDQQI

>member
-1 MIDSDIIMASATS
+1 MIDSDIIMTSVTSATES
-14 ASEPHVFNPLA
+14 HVFNPFA
-25 FDLSKAVS
+25 FDIFKAVS

-46 VDLDI
+46 VDLDFL
-51 IHGANSL
+51 HGANTL
-58 TAKSRLLDTVAK
+58 TPKNQLLDTVSK
-70 AMINPAWTLGAIR
+70 AMINPEWTPSIVR

-98 PGFTNF
+98 PGFTDF
-104 LDSTPASP
+104 LDSAPASP

-129 IVLPIVPQVKSLAV
+129 VVFPIVPQVKSLAV
-143 TYFAHS
+143 TYFTHS

-156 NHLSNYRELEVTSLL
+156 DHLCNYREIEVTSSL

-186 GFSASTFA
+186 GISTSTFI
-194 PLWNWGP
+194 PLWNWGS

-209 SPCIRYITVLCLGK
+209 SPYIRYITVLCLGK

-228 DAQVKSLLASVVGAG
+228 DAQIKGLLTSVVGAG
-243 HSLDESDEPLFM
+243 HSLDESDEPLYT
-255 TIDGNRIDIRFL
+255 TIDGNRVDLRFL
-267 SLWEQQQLADAQ
+267 SLWEQQQLAYAQ
-279 ILLLHNNYHLNSDE
+279 ISLLHNDYDLNNG
-293 QQHELSEDDLCSLTS
+293 QHPELSEDDLCSLTC

-313 LLSKTAFLDRKQE
+313 LLSKTASVDKE
-326 SAEHFYDP
+326 YFYDP

-344 NLHAVSLALSIG
+344 NLHVVSLALSIG

-375 LASRTGRGAELV
+375 LASRTGRGAQLV

-416 AGVLTTAVME
+416 AGVLTTAVLE

-481 RSGKGISSR
+481 RSGKSMSSR
-490 GGELMTGANLWT
+490 GGELVTGANLWT
-502 RVHVEPLSVQELET
+502 RVHVEPLSIQELET

-529 THVMTLFQTVVGM
+529 THVMTLFQSVVGM
-542 YQDPNFSALA
+542 YQDPSFSTLA

-570 RVDILIGEKLNNST
+570 RVDILIGEKLNDST
-584 DVGMDLT
+584 EVGMDLT

-609 DYNVWMTVLETLGR
+609 DYNVWVTVLETLGR
-623 PLQISQELV
+623 PLQISEELV

-639 KPALEV
+639 KPALEI

-652 GRVNLSSIAAHGK
+652 GRVNLSSLAARGK

-688 RLMERIAVCIHLTE
+688 RLMERIAICIHLTE

-712 GKTTVVQHLA
+712 GKTTVIQHLA

-759 KEEFERLFEKT
+759 KDEFERLFEKT

-790 KWSNFVTLL
+790 KWPNFVTLL

-824 TLRNAWKTFAK
+824 TLRNAWKTFSK

-925 VGKRELP
+925 VGKRDLP

-961 LAGIASGDERSYD
+961 LAGIALGDERSYD

-1011 TYVAQI
+1011 TYVVQI

-1041 ESEVLMSDLIFKTI
+1041 ESEVLMKDLIFNTI

-1060 NPQNLITQIPRQPH
+1060 NPQNLITQIPRQPN
-1074 EDYIQF
+1074 EDFIQF

-1095 TRYILTNSV
+1095 ARYILTNSV

-1364 SEDAMYDCNSLEEF
+1364 SEDAMYDCNNLEEF

-1432 TVCQMLAETYQRQL
+1432 TVCQMLAETYQREL
-1446 HILNCHQ
+1446 HIVNCHQ

-1467 RHREALDEPEKQQ
+1467 RNREASEDTDKQR

-1531 GGKHVEELYGAA
+1531 GGKQVEELYGAA

-1582 DLISIIDEQM
+1582 DLTKIIDEQM
-1592 TDPALAGYSTKMLDF
+1592 THPALTGYSTKILDF
-1607 ISWYTLAI
+1607 ISWYTQAI
-1615 GQNRAVVSLRD
+1615 GQSRTVVSLRD

-1637 VDSGLSAELS
+1637 VDSGLDAELS

-1672 PLLKDF
+1672 PLLKEF

-1688 KPDATEL
+1688 KPNATEL
-1695 DILGET
+1695 EILGET
-1701 KDKVQTAGDKFAIGP
+1701 KDKVQIAGDKFAIGP
-1716 FQIPRG
+1716 FHIPHG
-1722 KMAKT
+1722 PMAKT
-1727 DIKFTLLAPTTADN
+1727 NIRFTLLAPTTADN

-1746 RAMQLKK
+1746 RSMQLKK

-1916 FEPSTM
+1916 FDPSVM
-1922 AKMIDFNNRMYQ
+1922 VKMIEFNNKMYQ
-1934 ETMVRCSFGRKGSPW
+1934 ETMIRCNFGRKGSPW

-1960 ELMQKDHVTDPAEYL
+1960 ELMQKDRVTDPAEYL

-1986 QDREQIVKLYE
+1986 EDRGQIVQLYE
-1997 SVFDVKYDRP
+1997 SVFNVKYDRP
-2007 AQPHY
+2007 VKPHY
-2012 RATATSFNV
+2012 EVTTTSFNV
-2021 GHSRLPRKQTGSS
+2021 GHSRLPRKQNGSS

-2050 PLESLMKCVEL
+2050 PLESLIKCVES
-2061 SWMAIIT
+2061 SWMAIVT
-2068 GPSASGKT
+2068 GPTASGKT
-2076 SLVRLLSKMTGHRLE
+2076 SLVRLLSKMTGNRLE

-2107 FEQVDLNRHRQVVMD
+2107 FEQVDLNRHRQVAMD
-2122 TLHDMINAASK
+2122 TLHEMTSLASK
-2133 NLLMYFATLSSDS
+2133 NLLMYFSTLPSDN
-2146 EQYGIVLQ
+2146 EQYGTVLQ

-2172 RLMAADVES
+2172 QLLAADIGS
-2181 GELDYTLVSN
+2181 GELDYALVSN
-2191 VLSCLQSASVVD
+2191 VVSCLQSASTVD
-2203 PGAQASIEAVSVLI
+2203 QGAQASIEAVSALI

-2225 DTVAGKFEWIDGLLI
+2225 ETVAGKFEWIDGLLI
-2240 NALEKGDWL
+2240 NALEKGYWL

-2282 VDGTV
+2282 VDGAV

-2329 NSKDVIKLAN
+2329 NSEDVTKLAN

-2352 NEWQGEATA
+2352 NELQGEATV
-2361 QRRHFAKGENVR
+2361 QRRQFGKGENVR
-2373 DYLLFAA
+2373 DYLLFAT

-2388 GQALKVAIKES
+2388 GQSLKVAISDS

-2411 EALVLL
+2411 QVLVSL
-2417 LESNLDENVLQT
+2417 LESNVDQDILQT

-2451 ATVALQGAYLIYLL
+2451 ATIALQGAYLIYLL
-2465 QTLDSEDAE
+2465 QTLNPEDAE
-2474 SAKKMEIAGDYFLE
+2474 SAKKIEIASDYFLE
-2488 HMSYHDY
+2488 HLSSQDY

-2506 QQAVSTRSVILER
+2506 QQAVSTKSAILER
-2519 LGHIMKEIYSHP
+2519 LGYIMKEVYSHP
-2531 LFMELSKIQL
+2531 LFTELSKIQL
-2541 ETKEGITTNAAVLEY
+2541 ETKEGVTANAAVLGY
-2556 TRDAYRL
+2556 MRGAYHL
-2563 LIRLYK
+2563 LIRLCK
-2569 QEYAEKTMRN
+2569 QEYADRNMRS
-2579 ATQRLKVNNLTS
+2579 ATQRLKVNSLTS

-2610 PVVAKLY
+2610 PVVSKLY
-2617 PFFESVKST
+2617 PFFESVKSA

-2636 HACPS
+2636 HTCS
-2641 STFDDFN
+2641 LSTFDAFN
-2648 KILDAHDYAWNL
+2648 KILDARDYAWNL
-2660 AQLQNLSLD
+2660 TQLQSLSLD
-2669 NLLIILRLIKDLMS
+2669 NLLIILRIIKDLMS
-2683 AESVK
+2683 ADGVK
-2688 FAQMNPVLAHI
+2688 CAQIDPVFAHI
-2699 EDIMSGFDFNTSR
+2699 EGIMSGFDFNTSR
-2712 SMKALWKYFCP
+2712 SMKALWKYFGP

-2728 HSLHALEQELLKIN
+2728 HSLHELEHELHKIN
-2742 AIMNCYKYDSDETL
+2742 ATMNCYKYDSEETL
-2756 EPRSLVLHAKVEAK
+2756 EPKSLVLRAKIEAK
-2770 EALVEGIATLYAVDE
+2770 EALVEGIATLHAVDE

-2799 KLPEYIHR
+2799 KLPEYINR
-2807 ELESSY
+2807 ELESSVS
-2813 ATNNAPSIRRDTYWD
+2813 NDPSIRRNTYWD

-2834 YDHTS
+2834 YDYTS

-2848 NLYNVACDVSDP
+2848 NLYNIACDASD
-2860 VLMETLVKQMLEFR
+2860 LATMENLVERMLDFR

-2899 SGNTANISAAL
+2899 SGNTANISTAL

-2925 WRSSMFQKNLFQLT
+2925 WRTSMFQKNLFQLT
-2939 PSEQQVDLGITEGS
+2939 PSEHPVDLGITEGS
-2953 LCLFESV
+2953 LSLFESV
-2960 ETLAC
+2960 ETLVC
-2965 LNILSSVERMPAD
+2965 LNILSSVEKMPAD

-2992 FLTSNVNLKDKKVL
+2992 FLTSHVNLKDKKAL
-3006 EVVMLIAMARQ
+3006 EVIMLISMARQ
-3017 LFRASAEIIP
+3017 LLKASADVIP
-3027 KNHFDDI
+3027 KDHFESI
-3034 SLEFNKMG
+3034 SLEFNKIA
-3042 SFSSTLLRA
+3042 SFSNALLRTT
-3051 SIYSDKN
+3051 IYSSENSSLQFD
-3058 TITPEFVAATDI
+3058 AAMDV
-3070 LENVIKMME
+3070 LESVIKMME
-3079 NIDFNAYYSAAVSS
+3079 KVDFNAYYSTAVSA
-3093 ILDAV
+3093 ILGSV
-3098 RHLKSNDDACFY
+3098 RHFRSRDDACFY

-3126 AYVPDYPVD
+3126 AYIPDYPVD

-3141 LHVNLLTAKKKDY
+3141 LHVNLLTTKKKEY
-3154 LDNIDVRSSI
+3154 LDNIQVRTSI
-3164 ESMYTGNTTNEE
+3164 EKMYTGNTTNQE
-3176 IKSQQSGLDVINHEL
+3176 IKSQQSGLDAVNSEL
-3191 AQSATI
+3191 AHSATV
-3197 FSLRPAQSQLE
+3197 FSLRPVQSQLE
-3208 EIFVDLRYLQKT
+3208 EIFVDLRYLQKS

-3227 GLLRDLESDSV
+3227 SLLNDLEADGV

-3253 QFVDR
+3253 QFIDR
-3258 VHHKFPLYRDI
+3258 VHHRFPLYRDI

-3274 VAVDEIKYGL
+3274 VAVDDIKYGL

-3292 KNPADQFLSAVVE
+3292 KDSADQFLSDIIR

-3311 DVSHHASDL
+3311 DVSHHAHDL
-3320 DWHTLATPDKLAILK
+3320 DWHTLATPDKITTLK
-3335 GVVFERAPT
+3335 RVVFERAPT
-3344 SSKKWA
+3344 SRKWA

-3364 IGVNTNAYLKTE
+3364 IGVNTHAYLKTD
-3376 DLVSANNVFNEII
+3376 DLVSVNVLFNEII

-3422 EELEE
+3422 QELEE
-3427 QDLNKLFANFNE
+3427 EDLNKLFANFHE

-3446 EEDDGQ
+3446 EDDGQ
-3452 SKKTVVPD
+3452 SRKSNVPD
-3460 KVEEESVLDDEDIN
+3460 KVEEESVLDDEDIY
-3474 RIGHLHRALF
+3474 RIGHLHRVLF

-3499 DREAIHS
+3499 DREAIQS

-3513 ASMATCA
+3513 ASMANSA
-3520 FGDATDRVCNA
+3520 FSDATDRICNA

-3571 VEPIVNRFK
+3571 VEPVVNRFK
-3580 ARIVQLIEQWPEHA
+3580 ARVVQLIEQWPEHA

-3616 KFLTGVELLLQK
+3616 KFLTGIELLLQK

-3650 SLIVSWRQLELNCW
+3650 SLIISWRQLELNCW

-3696 SNKDDDD
+3696 SNDEEEN
-3703 DKNTRD
+3703 DKNTRE
-3709 LLSALDQFV
+3709 LLGALDQFV

-3726 EPRLKMIDSFY
+3726 EPRLKMIDTFY
-3737 RQTKV
+3737 HQTKV

-3748 FEGEKLNYEKTATIL
+3748 FEGEKLNYERTATIL

-3778 TMLSQLRKPIE
+3778 TMLSQLRKPVE
-3789 KDLKDFVKIASWK
+3789 KDLKDFVKIATWK
-3802 DVNIYALRQSAS
+3802 DVNIYALRQSAA

-3822 CIRKYREVLSNSM
+3822 CIRKYREVLNNSM

-3861 DQGLMDQLSQPSA
+3861 NQGLMDQLSRPSA
-3874 WTSDI
+3874 WTGETI
-3879 AISDAAAITTTAEEY
+3879 IPKAIAAAEY
-3894 DWSCAP
+3894 DWSPAP
-3900 PVKQHLSNLQ
+3900 PVKQHLGNLQ
-3910 VTLDRMRLYCR
+3910 ATLNRMRLYCR
-3921 KDIFVADDD
+3921 KDIFIADDE

-3942 MIEQI
+3942 MIEQV
-3947 KHFQKETPSVM
+3947 KYFQKETPSVM

-3981 KQLRRLGLKSRPGKL
+3981 KELRRLGLKSRPGKM

-4001 DIAGLFRQQVAHLE
+4001 DIAILFRLQVANLE
-4015 SVVQNRDLQKEKLSS
+4015 LVIQNRDLQKEQLSS
-4030 YSLASSDML
+4030 YSLASPDML
-4039 GQWNKANDYYFRC
+4039 EQWKKANDYYFRC
-4052 IARLTHLRTISLT
+4052 IARLTHLRSISVT

-4075 VERSMSATEHMFSL
+4075 VERSLSATEHMFSL
-4089 VHKERSLMARFE
+4089 INKERSLMARFE
-4101 EQMQTLQGA
+4101 ERMQTLQGA

-4120 FSQGGQPIADDAAV
+4120 FSQGQTIVNDAEL

-4144 IDKLVLLLDQAVV
+4144 IDKLALFLNQAVAA
-4157 IVALQAA
+4157 ITLQA
-4164 GSVGHQH
+4164 GSVGQH
-4171 MLKDLQNMC
+4171 TLKDLQSMF
-4180 RDVQKIQKTVDY
+4180 RDVQKIQKTIDY

-4198 LYPRAATGLDFSLL
+4198 LYPRATTGLEFSLL
-4212 SVDVEKLIDSHVEKI
+4212 SADVEKLIDSHLEKI
-4227 ELINTQLV
+4227 ELIHTLLV
-4235 STMQV
+4235 SAMQV
-4240 LPRSSHVLFP
+4240 LPQSSHVLFP
-4250 IVQLIQNMQLDAA
+4250 ITQFIQNMQLAVTA
-4263 ATGPFK
+4263 SKSA
-4269 LTDEQNDVETSMIE
+4269 DEPVDVETSMVD
-4283 LRNKIHGLVDTT
+4283 LREKIHGLVDTT

-4301 LKKVNAS
+4301 LKKANAP
-4308 PAVKAKTEDA
+4308 PAKDKSTLTQDAEDEDEDENDTES
-4318 VVDDDDET
+4318 
-4326 ETMCQ
+4326 MCQ

-4339 KQFALASALHLEA
+4339 KQFALANALHLEA
-4352 ASKRCVD
+4352 ASKRCVE
-4359 VLTIAHSLVAR
+4359 VLTIAHNLAAR
-4370 PSSQRQPASVLQE
+4370 FSSQPSIVQE

-4399 LIVQHTLSKMLIHHK
+4399 LIAQHTLSKILLHHK

-4454 GTGVGEG
+4454 GTGMGEG

-4474 EQVLGTQNEERNKD
+4474 EQVLGTQNEERNND

-4509 LEDIEQDDEDKEED
+4509 LEDIEQDKDKEEGD
-4523 DSDSEEEDPDEQIG
+4523 SEDSDSDEEDPDEQIG

-4576 QESEIVAKEEQDQ
+4576 KESEIVAKEEQDQ

-4599 KSDKKDKQQEADGD
+4599 KSDKNDKQQEADGE
-4613 EGDGDEEMDDQNQ
+4613 EGDGDEEMDEEDQ
-4626 DSNNDD
+4626 DGGEDD
-4632 EEEDAEGEGQDE
+4632 EENDAEGEGEDE
-4644 DDVEN
+4644 NDIEN
-4649 KAGEHLNAEI
+4649 KAGEQLNAEI

-4674 GEDDGDEEGDD
+4674 GDDDGDDEGDD
-4685 GQGMDD
+4685 GQEKND

-4697 QPAKQGEEEQLPEE
+4697 QPAKQNEEEQLPEE

-4717 FRDALDDVDQTPNED
+4717 FHDALDDVDQNLNED

-4744 EQGQGEQDE
+4744 EQGEGEQDE
-4753 ENNNSGDDEE
+4753 ENNASGDD
-4763 SQKEDEELAPE
+4763 QKEDEELAPE
-4774 VGDAEQQQKSGRI
+4774 VGDSEQQQKNGQI
-4787 EEDDQDGE
+4787 EEDEQDGE

-4826 KSSAGKEEG
+4826 RSSAGKEEG
-4835 QDDTADTNDAQ
+4835 QDDTADMNDAQ
-4846 DETFEKKEQK
+4846 DETAEKKEQN

-4870 DAKNE
+4870 DAENDK
-4875 EQGDQESEEQE
+4875 QGDQETEEQE
-4886 AKEAQANPQRS
+4886 AKDAQSNPQRS

-4905 RRRLADLD
+4905 RKRLADLD
-4913 DEANNDQEEADK
+4913 DEADDSEEEADADK
-4925 EMKTDDQDTEEAKVN
+4925 EKKTDDPDTEEAKVN
-4940 EEDSFEYVKNNEDAH
+4940 EEDSFEYVKNDEDAH

-4976 DEENEDSKETSG
+4976 DEEKEDSKETSG
-4988 EMEID
+4988 EMDVD

-5004 PRDTLEASGSTDV
+5004 PRDTLEMSGSTDI
-5017 QGAILSKKLPEQ
+5017 QGAILTKRLPEQ
-5029 PVMDENEVLTV
+5029 PVMDESEVLTV

-5070 EEGRDINKARELW
+5070 EDGRDINKARELW
-5083 QGYENLTHDLAMGLC
+5083 QGYENLTHDLAMRLC

-5208 DQPFTAESGANVIQQ
+5208 DQPFTTESGANVIQQ

-5247 KHSSGPGNAELWQLQ
+5247 KHFSGVGNAELWQLQ

-5274 TLQALVRSALEQQI
+5274 TLRALVRNALEQQI

-5342 SLPEALS
+5342 SLPEVLS

>member
-1 MIDSDIIMASATS
+1 MVNSDSPMTAPSKATIDIM
-14 ASEPHVFNPLA
+14 FNPLA
-25 FDLSKAVS
+25 FDLMKAVN
-33 QLSTLIGSSTFGS
+33 QLSTLIGRSTFGS
-46 VDLDI
+46 ENFDI
-51 IHGANSL
+51 LHTPTIQSSK
-58 TAKSRLLDTVAK
+58 TQLLDAVSK
-70 AMINPAWTLGAIR
+70 AMLKPEWTLSTIS
-83 LFRPIVIDLVARWTL
+83 LFRPIAIDLVARWTL
-98 PGFTNF
+98 SGFTDF
-104 LDSTPASP
+104 LDHASTSP
-112 NASRTVYKIELV
+112 NANKTVYKIELI

-129 IVLPIVPQVKSLAV
+129 IALPIVPQVKSLAV
-143 TYFAHS
+143 TYFSHS

-156 NHLSNYRELEVTSLL
+156 NHLNDYNNPEVVD
-171 TAELQDLLLTTYRLL
+171 ELQDLLLTTYKLL
-186 GFSASTFA
+186 HFSTSTFK

-209 SPCIRYITVLCLGK
+209 NPCVRYITCLCLSK
-223 VYGLS
+223 VYGLT
-228 DAQVKSLLASVVGAG
+228 DAQVKSLLKSIVGAENF
-243 HSLDESDEPLFM
+243 LDESAEPLYV
-255 TIDGNRIDIRFL
+255 TINGERIDLRFL
-267 SLWEQQQLADAQ
+267 SLWEQQNLADAQ
-279 ILLLHNNYHLNSDE
+279 ISYLHNNYSIEDNH
-293 QQHELSEDDLCSLTS
+293 HELTDNDLCSLTS

-313 LLSKTAFLDRKQE
+313 LLPKTSHSSSVKDNA
-326 SAEHFYDP
+326 YNP
-334 KLVLTSTTSK
+334 KLVLTNTTFK
-344 NLHAVSLALSIG
+344 NLHAISLALSIG

-375 LASRTGRGAELV
+375 LAYRTGRGAELV

-416 AGVLTTAVME
+416 AGVLTTAVLE

-441 VLSVL
+441 VLSVI

-451 TRHLFIPSRGEKIK
+451 TRQLFIPSRGEKIK

-481 RSGKGISSR
+481 RSGKGMSTR
-490 GGELMTGANLWT
+490 GGDLMTGANLWT
-502 RVHVEPLSVQELET
+502 RVHVEPLSVEELEM
-516 VVRQK
+516 VVRKK
-521 FTHIGDFA
+521 FVHIGDFA
-529 THVMTLFQTVVGM
+529 PHVMKLFQTVVGL
-542 YQDPNFSALA
+542 YQDPNFSSLS

-563 DLMKWCN
+563 DLMKWCH
-570 RVDILIGEKLNNST
+570 RVDALIGNKLNDSSE
-584 DVGMDLT
+584 VGMDLT

-609 DYNVWMTVLETLGR
+609 DYNVWMTVLETVGQ
-623 PLQISQELV
+623 PLQISSELV
-632 HNYVDQY
+632 RNYVDQY
-639 KPALEV
+639 KPTLEAN
-645 DESTIRI
+645 ESVIRI
-652 GRVNLSSIAAHGK
+652 GRVNLSSIAASGK
-665 QKQKQALIKREK
+665 QKQQQALIKREK
-677 KRPFATTGHAL
+677 KRPFATTSHAL
-688 RLMERIAVCIHLTE
+688 RLMERIAVCIHLNE

-729 VVVNLSQQSDSSDLL
+729 IVVNLSQQSDSSDLL
-744 GGFKPVDGKVLAIPM
+744 GGFKPVDGKVLAIPLN
-759 KEEFERLFEKT
+759 EEFERLFEKT

-776 GKFLDMVRKTFIHQ
+776 GKFLEMVRKTFIHQ
-790 KWSNFVTLL
+790 KWTNFVALL
-799 KQAVKMSQQKF
+799 KQAVKMSTQKF
-810 EGEQNAES
+810 EAEQNTEN
-818 KRVSSP
+818 KKISSP
-824 TLRNAWKTFAK
+824 TLRSAWKLFSK
-835 KVEEFEVQQ
+835 RIEEFEVQQ

-855 MEGSLVKAVRQGDW
+855 MEGSLVKAVRRGDW

-925 VGKRELP
+925 VGKRDLP

-961 LAGIASGDERSYD
+961 LMGIATGDEKSYD
-974 DVAEFYMSAKKLAAE
+974 DVAEFYMNAKKLAAE

-1011 TYVAQI
+1011 TYVVQI
-1017 FPVYGLRRSLYEGF
+1017 FPTYGLRRSLYEGF

-1041 ESEVLMSDLIFKTI
+1041 DSEVLMRDLIFKTI

-1060 NPQNLITQIPRQPH
+1060 NPQGLITQIPRQPN
-1074 EDYIQF
+1074 EDFIQF
-1080 GYFWLQQGQFPPEDD
+1080 GYFWLQQGQFPTEDD
-1095 TRYILTNSV
+1095 TRYILTESV

-1262 DDIPED
+1262 DDIPEN
-1268 ELETILSRRCA
+1268 ELETILSKRCA

-1284 CKKLVKV
+1284 CKKLVMV

-1343 RKDEEKKV
+1343 RKEEEKKI
-1351 VKQVLEQVMKVQL
+1351 VKQVLEKVMKVKL
-1364 SEDAMYDCNSLEEF
+1364 SEEDMYDCTKLEEF
-1378 TIYDRMLKE
+1378 AIYDRILKE
-1387 HAAKT
+1387 NAAKT

-1406 LFSLVARCLRHNE
+1406 LFSLVARCLKHNE

-1432 TVCQMLAETYQRQL
+1432 TVCQMLAETYNREL
-1446 HILNCHQ
+1446 HIVNCHQ

-1467 RHREALDEPEKQQ
+1467 RNRDTMEEDDKQQ
-1480 QLFEWHDG
+1480 QFFEWHDG
-1488 PLVQAMKEGHLFL
+1488 PLVQAMKDGHLFL

-1531 GGKHVEELYGAA
+1531 GGKHVEELYGHKD
-1543 NFQFLATMNPG
+1543 FQFLATMNPG

-1592 TDPALAGYSTKMLDF
+1592 THSTLKGYSSKILDF
-1607 ISWYTLAI
+1607 IAWYTQAI
-1615 GQNRAVVSLRD
+1615 GQSRTVVSLRD

-1637 VDSGLSAELS
+1637 VDSGLDPELS
-1647 FAHGGCIVLLDG
+1647 FAHGGCLVLLDG
-1659 LGSHGSSGSFLSG
+1659 LGSHGSSGSFLVG
-1672 PLLKDF
+1672 QTLKDF

-1688 KPDATEL
+1688 KPKATERE
-1695 DILGET
+1695 ILGET

-1716 FQIPRG
+1716 FQISRG
-1722 KMAKT
+1722 QLAKT
-1727 DIKFTLLAPTTADN
+1727 DIKFTLLAPTTSDN

-1746 RAMQLKK
+1746 RSMQLKK

-1768 VSALAAASGH
+1768 ISALAAASGH

-1906 LFICSHLFSE
+1906 LFICSHLFPE
-1916 FEPSTM
+1916 FKPETLV
-1922 AKMIDFNNRMYQ
+1922 KMIEFNNKMYE
-1934 ETMVRCSFGRKGSPW
+1934 ETMIRCSFGRKGSPW

-1960 ELMQKDHVTDPAEYL
+1960 ELMQKDNVVDPAEFL

-1986 QDREQIVKLYE
+1986 EDRVFIIQLYE
-1997 SVFDVKYDRP
+1997 TIFNVKYDRP
-2007 AQPHY
+2007 VKPHY
-2012 RATATSFNV
+2012 EVTSDSFIV
-2021 GHSRLPRKQTGSS
+2021 GHSRLPRSQTSNLANA
-2034 IDVFEHQDHV
+2034 IEHEDHI

-2050 PLESLMKCVEL
+2050 PLQALIKCVES
-2061 SWMAIIT
+2061 SWMTILT
-2068 GPSASGKT
+2068 GPSTSGKT
-2076 SLVRLLSKMTGHRLE
+2076 SLVRLLSKMTGNRLE

-2107 FEQVDLNRHRQVVMD
+2107 FEQVDLNRHRQVIVDSLRQMVSQ
-2122 TLHDMINAASK
+2122 ASK
-2133 NLLMYFATLSSDS
+2133 NLLMYLATLSSEN
-2146 EQYGIVLQ
+2146 EQQVIVLQ
-2154 LIRQLNDSWY
+2154 LIRQLNDSWFT
-2164 ALESKQQM
+2164 LKSKQQLK
-2172 RLMAADVES
+2172 LMSTDPES
-2181 GELDYTLVSN
+2181 GELDYVLVSN
-2191 VLSCLQSASVVD
+2191 VINCLNSASIVNEEAR
-2203 PGAQASIEAVSVLI
+2203 GSIEEITHTI
-2217 QNLQKLEK
+2217 QNLQKIEK
-2225 DTVAGKFEWIDGLLI
+2225 ESVAGKFEWIDGLLI
-2240 NALEKGDWL
+2240 NALEKGHWL

-2255 MCNPSVLD
+2255 LCNPSVLD
-2263 RLNPLFENDG
+2263 RLNPLFENNG

-2329 NSKDVIKLAN
+2329 NIEDVTKLTN
-2339 SLGVRGPKLPMLL
+2339 SIGLRGPQLPLLL
-2352 NEWQGEATA
+2352 NTLQGEAA
-2361 QRRHFAKGENVR
+2361 AKRGHFAKGENVR
-2373 DYLLFAA
+2373 DYILFVT

-2388 GQALKVAIKES
+2388 GQSLKFAIRES
-2399 FFQVFVDVKEAP
+2399 FFQVFVDIKEAP
-2411 EALVLL
+2411 EALVSMLETDIEEELL
-2417 LESNLDENVLQT
+2417 QK
-2429 MLSPTNSPFLI
+2429 MISPTNSPFLI
-2440 GGQMLQEDSVL
+2440 GGRLFQEDSTL
-2451 ATVALQGAYLIYLL
+2451 ANITLQGAYLMYLL
-2465 QTLDSEDAE
+2465 QTCDAE
-2474 SAKKMEIAGDYFLE
+2474 DPDTLRKIEVACDYFLE
-2488 HMSYHDY
+2488 NLTYQDH
-2495 GVRLRWLGYMS
+2495 GARLRWLTYMS
-2506 QQAVSTRSVILER
+2506 QYVSKASILER
-2519 LGHIMKEIYSHP
+2519 LCYLIKEVYQHP
-2531 LFMELSKIQL
+2531 LFIELSQIRSDFKN
-2541 ETKEGITTNAAVLEY
+2541 TSSDNTFVRDY
-2556 TRDAYRL
+2556 TVNAYRL
-2563 LIRLYK
+2563 LIRIYK
-2569 QEYAEKTMRN
+2569 QEYSDKNMRN
-2579 ATQRLKVNNLTS
+2579 ATHRLKVGNLTS

-2603 SESQLLH
+2603 SENQLSH
-2610 PVVAKLY
+2610 SVIPKLY
-2617 PFFESVKST
+2617 PFFESIKSA
-2626 FATWINQGYY
+2626 FSTWINEGYY
-2636 HACPS
+2636 HNRS
-2641 STFDDFN
+2641 SQTFKIFS
-2648 KILDAHDYAWNL
+2648 KILDARDYAWNL
-2660 AQLQNLSLD
+2660 TQLKSLSLD
-2669 NLLIILRLIKDLMS
+2669 NLLIILKIMKDMMTS
-2683 AESVK
+2683 EEGKCS
-2688 FAQMNPVLAHI
+2688 QMDPVLTHI

-2723 STLST
+2723 ATLSSE
-2728 HSLHALEQELLKIN
+2728 SLHKLEDELHRIN
-2742 AIMNCYKYDSDETL
+2742 TNLNSYKFNSDEKLNTT
-2756 EPRSLVLHAKVEAK
+2756 SLVLHAKTETK
-2770 EALVEGIATLYAVDE
+2770 EALVEGISTLYAVDE
-2785 NDTQNAEKVIKSLG
+2785 NDVETAEKVMKSLHN
-2799 KLPEYIHR
+2799 LPEYINR
-2807 ELESSY
+2807 ELESSKPDLNSVKRE
-2813 ATNNAPSIRRDTYWD
+2813 TSWD

-2834 YDHTS
+2834 YDYTS
-2839 IVTEMELIA
+2839 MVTEMELITR
-2848 NLYNVACDVSDP
+2848 LYTVACDSLDTDTI
-2860 VLMETLVKQMLEFR
+2860 ENLVEQMIKFR
-2874 KFAFD
+2874 KFTFD
-2879 KTSRPPLDI
+2879 KTSRPPLDM
-2888 VPYQRL
+2888 VPYQR
-2894 IWFLD
+2894 ISWFLD
-2899 SGNTANISAAL
+2899 SKKIANISTVF
-2910 PGMVQDAAY
+2910 PGMVQDAAAV
-2919 TYHQRL
+2919 YHQRL
-2925 WRSSMFQKNLFQLT
+2925 WRSSVTQQDLYQLT
-2939 PSEQQVDLGITEGS
+2939 PSEEENTFGVTDGPLS
-2953 LCLFESV
+2953 LFESV
-2960 ETLAC
+2960 ETIAC
-2965 LNILSSVERMPAD
+2965 LNILSSIEKMPAD
-2978 AYENALEQLKKLQC
+2978 SYENALTQLRNLQS
-2992 FLTSNVNLKDKKVL
+2992 FLASNVNLRDRKL
-3006 EVVMLIAMARQ
+3006 IEIVMIIAITRQ
-3017 LFRASAEIIP
+3017 LLSASVEIT
-3027 KNHFDDI
+3027 KNNQLEALI
-3034 SLEFNKMG
+3034 SEMNNISAFTRTALK
-3042 SFSSTLLRA
+3042 S
-3051 SIYSDKN
+3051 SIYSAKDASPQYNDAIETLLKAVDLAKTAEIN
-3058 TITPEFVAATDI
+3058 SFLITA
-3070 LENVIKMME
+3070 
-3079 NIDFNAYYSAAVSS
+3079 
-3093 ILDAV
+3093 LDAIKNSI
-3098 RHLKSNDDACFY
+3098 HCLQHKNDDGFY
-3110 SAAGKARVL
+3110 ASIGKARVL
-3119 LGLAFVS
+3119 LGLAFVT
-3126 AYVPDYPVD
+3126 AYIPDYPVD

-3141 LHVNLLTAKKKDY
+3141 LRVNLLQKKKQEH
-3154 LDNIDVRSSI
+3154 LDNVEVRTNI
-3164 ESMYTGNTTNEE
+3164 EKIYTGSSTNKQIADEQT
-3176 IKSQQSGLDVINHEL
+3176 SLDQINNQL
-3191 AQSATI
+3191 AHSATI

-3208 EIFVDLRYLQKT
+3208 EIFVDLRYLQKS
-3220 MLDKNVE
+3220 MLDHNIE
-3227 GLLRDLESDSV
+3227 NLLHDLEANGV

-3253 QFVDR
+3253 QFIDR
-3258 VHHKFPLYRDI
+3258 IQHKFPLYRDI
-3269 LQPLV
+3269 LHPLI
-3274 VAVDEIKYGL
+3274 VAVNDIKYGL

-3292 KNPADQFLSAVVE
+3292 KDSTDKFLFAVIE
-3305 LLVRDP
+3305 LLIRNP
-3311 DVSHHASDL
+3311 DASYHAQGL
-3320 DWHTLATPDKLAILK
+3320 DWHKLATPEKLATLK
-3335 GVVFERAPT
+3335 RIIFDRAPT
-3344 SSKKWA
+3344 KRKWA
-3350 FYLRLLIVILQRLV
+3350 FYLHLLIVILQRLV
-3364 IGVNTNAYLKTE
+3364 ISVNTSGYMNAE
-3376 DLVSANNVFNEII
+3376 DLISVNILFSEII
-3389 QVWKSAEEYKR
+3389 QVWKSAEEYQR
-3400 KMAVEKEAL
+3400 KMEAEKEAL
-3409 FKTRARKYEPPTD
+3409 FKTRAKKYEPPTD
-3422 EELEE
+3422 EELEAE
-3427 QDLNKLFANFNE
+3427 DLRKTFADFNE
-3439 DFADLAL
+3439 DFADLTI
-3446 EEDDGQ
+3446 DDNDHSQ
-3452 SKKTVVPD
+3452 KNAVPTE
-3460 KVEEESVLDDEDIN
+3460 VEESSVLDDEDVH
-3474 RIGHLHRALF
+3474 RIGHLHRFFF
-3484 ETYSRDACVRSDKSW
+3484 ETYKHDLCSRTDKPW
-3499 DREAIHS
+3499 DREAIQS
-3506 YAVASQL
+3506 YAIANKL
-3513 ASMATCA
+3513 ASMTKSA
-3520 FGDATDRVCNA
+3520 FSGDATDRICNA
-3531 GHLRVTS
+3531 GHLRVTA
-3538 LTINRLESENS
+3538 LTIRRLESDNS
-3549 FGMTSDNIYDF
+3549 FGLTSDDIYDF
-3560 YQSENVGEAKR
+3560 YQSENVKEAKR
-3571 VEPIVNRFK
+3571 VEPIINRFK
-3580 ARIVQLIEQWPEHA
+3580 ARVLQLVVQWPEHA
-3594 ILEQLVVICDRILTF
+3594 ILEQLIVICDRILTF

-3672 QYHQDAAFKWWFH
+3672 QYHQNAAFKWWFH
-3685 LYDTVNNTSFD
+3685 LYDAVNNISFEVG
-3696 SNKDDDD
+3696 NEEMNA
-3703 DKNTRD
+3703 KNTSE
-3709 LLSALDQFV
+3709 LLSALDHFI
-3718 QTCSIIEL
+3718 QTSSIIEL

-3737 RQTKV
+3737 RQTKI
-3742 QAQLST
+3742 QSELSLSVT
-3748 FEGEKLNYEKTATIL
+3748 EKVNYERTAAVL
-3763 RNVYLYYHQFQEHAN
+3763 QNVYLYYSQFQEHAN
-3778 TMLSQLRKPIE
+3778 TMLAQLRKPIE
-3789 KDLKDFVKIASWK
+3789 KELKDFVKIATWK

-3822 CIRKYREVLSNSM
+3822 CIRKYREVLNNSM
-3835 LTVIANYN
+3835 LTVIVNYN

-3849 QYGDDKR
+3849 QYGDDRR
-3856 YAKDI
+3856 YAKDVNR
-3861 DQGLMDQLSQPSA
+3861 GLVDQLSQPNLWIGTVA
-3874 WTSDI
+3874 VPDQDVTF
-3879 AISDAAAITTTAEEY
+3879 
-3894 DWSCAP
+3894 DWSFAP
-3900 PVKQHLSNLQ
+3900 SVKQHLSNLR

-3921 KDIFVADDD
+3921 KDIFVPDNQ
-3930 TKDLPLEKFMTE
+3930 TKDIPLESFITE

-3958 TDENKSL
+3958 TEENKSL
-3965 VKNQKLLK
+3965 VKHQKLLK

-3981 KQLRRLGLKSRPGKL
+3981 KELRRLGLKTRLGKMRD
-3996 KEQNA
+3996 QNSNNA
-4001 DIAGLFRQQVAHLE
+4001 LLFGQQVAHLE
-4015 SVVQNRDLQKEKLSS
+4015 NLVVARDLQEEKLSS
-4030 YSLASSDML
+4030 YSFATNDMIE
-4039 GQWNKANDYYFRC
+4039 QWKNANDYYFRC
-4052 IARLTHLRTISLT
+4052 IARMTHLRTISTT
-4065 NVSKDLSMLE
+4065 NVNKDLSMLE
-4075 VERSMSATEHMFSL
+4075 VERSLSATEHMFSL
-4089 VHKERSLMARFE
+4089 INKERTLLAHVESRV
-4101 EQMQTLQGA
+4101 QVLQGV
-4110 AVQLASLYDS
+4110 AVQLAALYGSL
-4120 FSQGGQPIADDAAV
+4120 SQGKHLANDAQL
-4134 GCRLTNHKVH
+4134 GSQLTSHKAH
-4144 IDKLVLLLDQAVV
+4144 LDKLSLLMKEAVAVV
-4157 IVALQAA
+4157 GLQAGLIGQQA
-4164 GSVGHQH
+4164 
-4171 MLKDLQNMC
+4171 LKDLQDIF
-4180 RDVQKIQKTVDY
+4180 RRIQKMQETVDY

-4198 LYPRAATGLDFSLL
+4198 LYPKQTTGLDFSLL
-4212 SVDVEKLIDSHVEKI
+4212 STDVKAQIASHSE
-4227 ELINTQLV
+4227 ELKPVRTVLVNAMQL
-4235 STMQV
+4235 
-4240 LPRSSHVLFP
+4240 LPQASHVLFP
-4250 IVQLIQNMQLDAA
+4250 IVQYIERISLSSSILENKEDDKVEVTMVDLREKIYSLIEVA
-4263 ATGPFK
+4263 
-4269 LTDEQNDVETSMIE
+4269 
-4283 LRNKIHGLVDTT
+4283 
-4295 LVSIQD
+4295 LVSVQD
-4301 LKKVNAS
+4301 LKKANVPTEETKTAS
-4308 PAVKAKTEDA
+4308 TKDEDNS
-4318 VVDDDDET
+4318 DDHEAMHDDF
-4326 ETMCQ
+4326 
-4331 DYIRLQNT
+4331 IRKQNS
-4339 KQFALASALHLEA
+4339 KQFDFANALHLEA
-4352 ASKRCVD
+4352 AAKRCVEI
-4359 VLTIAHSLVAR
+4359 LTIAHRLMTTSRSQDSLTT
-4370 PSSQRQPASVLQE
+4370 QE
-4383 ISRLL
+4383 MSRLL

-4414 SMAKM
+4414 SMAKL
-4419 TYCLVNSFS
+4419 TYCMVNSFS

-4441 DDGEEGEADGTMS
+4441 DDDEEGEADGTMS
-4454 GTGVGEG
+4454 GTGIGEG
-4461 EGTKDVSNEIEDE
+4461 EGTKDVSEQIEDE
-4474 EQVLGTQNEERNKD
+4474 EQVLGTQNEERSND

-4509 LEDIEQDDEDKEED
+4509 LEDIEPDENENEEE
-4523 DSDSEEEDPDEQIG
+4523 SDSSDDDDEEDPDEQIG

-4552 GDEAEENLKES
+4552 GEEAEENLRES
-4563 DKTVDDQGNQDQQ
+4563 DKTVEDQGNQQQ
-4576 QESEIVAKEEQDQ
+4576 QEQESEIVAKEEDDQ
-4589 QNDNKGEKPE
+4589 QPESNKGEQKPE
-4599 KSDKKDKQQEADGD
+4599 KSEKNENQQEADGD
-4613 EGDGDEEMDDQNQ
+4613 EGDGEEGMEDQQEDGGEDE
-4626 DSNNDD
+4626 
-4632 EEEDAEGEGQDE
+4632 AEGEGEDE

-4649 KAGEHLNAEI
+4649 RAGEQLNAEI

-4667 PDDLNMD
+4667 PDDMNLD
-4674 GEDDGDEEGDD
+4674 GNEEGEEDQD
-4685 GQGMDD
+4685 MND

-4697 QPAKQGEEEQLPEE
+4697 QMDQAEEQFAE
-4711 DENAEA
+4711 DEENAEA
-4717 FRDALDDVDQTPNED
+4717 FHDPLDNIEENMDGED

-4744 EQGQGEQDE
+4744 ELGE
-4753 ENNNSGDDEE
+4753 GDDQEE
-4763 SQKEDEELAPE
+4763 MDESSNEEKEDNGEVAPE
-4774 VGDAEQQQKSGRI
+4774 VGDSEQNKKNNGQI
-4787 EEDDQDGE
+4787 EEDEQNAD

-4809 ATADNQ
+4809 TTADNQ
-4815 FGVQGESGKQS
+4815 FGVQGDAGKQS
-4826 KSSAGKEEG
+4826 RSSAGKKEGEE
-4835 QDDTADTNDAQ
+4835 DNADSNDAE
-4846 DETFEKKEQK
+4846 DEAAEKKEQK
-4856 GKSERGANQANEEE
+4856 GKSERGANQANDEVDDDEKDEQADEEK
-4870 DAKNE
+4870 DT
-4875 EQGDQESEEQE
+4875 S
-4886 AKEAQANPQRS
+4886 EAQSNPQRS

-4905 RRRLADLD
+4905 RRRLANLD
-4913 DEANNDQEEADK
+4913 DEAENEEENPDAEEDEK
-4925 EMKTDDQDTEEAKVN
+4925 KTDEPDTEDVKVN
-4940 EEDSFEYVKNNEDAH
+4940 EEDSFEYVKNDEDAH

-4971 KMGGI
+4971 KMGAM
-4976 DEENEDSKETSG
+4976 DEDKEDAKETSG
-4988 EMEID
+4988 EMEVD
-4993 QQADDVDTMPL
+4993 KQTDDIDTMPL
-5004 PRDTLEASGSTDV
+5004 PRDTLDVSGSSDM

-5029 PVMDENEVLTV
+5029 PTADETEILTM
-5040 DESVVAREP
+5040 DESVVSREP
-5049 LEQEDIERMR
+5049 LEKEDIERMR
-5059 DELETQVSDWR
+5059 EELETQVTDWR

-5203 LLHPF
+5203 LLHSF
-5208 DQPFTAESGANVIQQ
+5208 DQPFTAESGAQVIQK

-5238 TSVGLFESA
+5238 TSLGLFENA
-5247 KHSSGPGNAELWQLQ
+5247 KHSGPSNGELWQLQ
-5262 LIISDGICEDHN
+5262 LVISDGICEDHE
-5274 TLQALVRSALEQQI
+5274 TLRALVRRALEQQI
-5288 MMIFIVVDNKPEKDS
+5288 MIIFIVVDNKPEKDS
-5303 ILNMTNVKYT
+5303 ILNMTNVKYV
-5313 IKDGKYGIQMNPYL
+5313 IKDGKYSIQMNPYL